1 MIFKKYI
8 IFGVKFHKKILL
20 LCKECDKIFSIS
32 LIEEGYVY
40 MKKVEPNFNF
50 IDMEHDVMKF
60 WEDEKCFQELLE
72 KNKNGKKFR
81 FLDGPITAN
90 NPMGI
95 HHAWGR
101 TLKDIYIRYKGMNGY
116 TSHYRNGFD
125 GQGLWIEVEV
135 EKELGFNDKKDI
147 EKYGLDKFTKKCL
160 ARVDH
165 FSKVITEQSKRLGQW
180 MDWDNS
186 YYTNTEENITSI
198 WYFLKKC
205 HEKGMIEQ
213 SFRPMPWCPRC
224 GTSLSEHEMAGSY
237 KQLVHKAVYFKLPL
251 IGTDS
256 KIVVWTTTP
265 WTLSS
270 NVALAVNP
278 ENDYVK
284 VKVKSDDKYLIMG
297 RNALSILG
305 DDKVEVV
312 DSFKGEKLVG
322 LKYETCFP
330 EFEAQKDI
338 DHRVVAWEDVS
349 SEDGTGVVH
358 IAPGCGAEDYEL
370 GKREGLPVVIP
381 IDDEGVIIDGFGFMI
396 GHNTKEVAALVF
408 DELEKRNKLYK
419 VEEHEHSYPV
429 CWRCKSEVVFKA
441 VREWHINSDKIRDK
455 LIEAA
460 RTVKWTPDFAG
471 KRMEDWLKN
480 MGNWAISRK
489 RFYGLPLPIYP
500 CEECGKITVV
510 GSREELKKLAVDPKK
525 VDELPDL
532 HRPWIDE
539 IEIVCPH
546 CGKHVKRIKE
556 VGDCWLDAGIV
567 AFSTLK
573 YFTDK
578 EYWKQYFPAEWVT
591 EMKEQIRLW
600 FYSLLFMSVVLED
613 RAPYESVLT
622 YSAVVKE
629 DGGKFSKSG
638 YMIKFDEAA
647 EEIGADPI
655 RYLYAGA
662 QVNNDVRFGFN
673 LGDESRRKLLNFW
686 NIYVFFNTYAIIDMP
701 NLKDYKLDMSK
712 LEKSDKWLLAR
723 LNKFI
728 AVARKEMDNYQVQN
742 LVREFE
748 ILVDDISNF
757 YVRVNRK
764 RFWKIGEDSDK
775 LQVYYLLYTAIK
787 KMTQIM
793 APIIPF
799 MTEEIWQNMV
809 RSFEPDEAKSV
820 HLSDY
825 PTTVAEY
832 EDEDILNEVEEIRK
846 IIALGLMLRNEKQL
860 KVRQPLNTMYVT
872 SQKNIEQS
880 LKDFENIIK
889 EELNIKKIELIKDE
903 SILNDEYLM
912 VNFKVAGK
920 LLKEKI
926 QNFKEKIEKLSEI
939 EMQELVAKFNDEKIA
954 EIEISE
960 YGKLPKD
967 VFIKAMRPKAH
978 IVVIKDSGYTIALDT
993 ILTEELI
1000 VEGMYRDLVR
1010 TLQVLRKEAGLKVE
1024 QRITL
1029 SLKTEGNLM
1038 KKVLETYL
1046 DKIIADT
1053 LTEKFVQTKIE
1064 NPDIEKEMEINGENI
1079 KVQIKGL

>member
-1 MIFKKYI
+1 
-8 IFGVKFHKKILL
+8 
-20 LCKECDKIFSIS
+20 
-32 LIEEGYVY
+32 

-50 IDMEHDVMKF
+50 IDMEHKIMNF
-60 WEDEKCFQELLE
+60 WEEEKCFQELLE
-72 KNKNGKKFR
+72 KNKDGKKFK

-101 TLKDIYIRYKGMNGY
+101 TIKDIYIRYKGMNGY

-135 EKELGFNDKKDI
+135 EKELGFKDKKDI

-160 ARVDH
+160 ERVDR
-165 FSKVITEQSKRLGQW
+165 FSKTITDQSKRLGQW

-198 WYFLKKC
+198 WHFLKKC

-237 KQLVHKAVYFKLPL
+237 RQMVHKAVYFKLPL
-251 IGTDS
+251 VGTDS

-278 ENDYVK
+278 EIDYVK
-284 VKVKSDDKYLIMG
+284 VKVKSDEKYLIMG
-297 RNALSILG
+297 KNALNMVG
-305 DDKVEVV
+305 DDKIEVV
-312 DSFKGEKLVG
+312 DSFKGDKLVG
-322 LKYETCFP
+322 LEYETCFP
-330 EFEAQKDI
+330 EMEKQKDI
-338 DHRVVAWEDVS
+338 DHKIVAWEEVS

-370 GKREGLPVVIP
+370 GKRENLSVVIP
-381 IDDEGVIIDGFGFMI
+381 IDDEGVIVNGFGFMT
-396 GHNTKEVAALVF
+396 GHNTKEVAELVF
-408 DELEKRNKLYK
+408 EELKKRDKLYMI
-419 VEEHEHSYPV
+419 EEHEHSYPV

-441 VREWHINSDKIRDK
+441 VREWQINSEKIRPQ

-460 RTVKWTPDFAG
+460 KTVKWTPDFAG
-471 KRMEDWLKN
+471 KRMEDWLRN

-500 CEECGKITVV
+500 CDECGEITVV

-532 HRPWIDE
+532 HRPWIDD

-546 CGKHVKRIKE
+546 CGKHVKRITE

-600 FYSLLFMSVVLED
+600 FYSLLFMSVVLEE

-622 YSAVVKE
+622 YNAVIKE
-629 DGGKFSKSG
+629 DGSKFSKSG
-638 YMIKFDEAA
+638 YLIKFDEAA
-647 EEIGADPI
+647 EKIGADPI
-655 RYLYAGA
+655 RYLYASA
-662 QVNNDVRFGFN
+662 QLNNDVRFGFN

-686 NIYVFFNTYAIIDMP
+686 NIYVFFNTYAILDMP
-701 NLKDYKLDMSK
+701 NLKDYKLNMSK

-723 LNKFI
+723 VNKFL
-728 AVARKEMDNYQVQN
+728 ATAKTLMDNYQAPD
-742 LVREFE
+742 LVKEFE
-748 ILVDDISNF
+748 VLVDDISNF

-764 RFWKIGEDSDK
+764 RFWKIGEDEDK

-787 KMTQIM
+787 KMTQVI

-825 PTTVAEY
+825 PTPVAEY
-832 EDEDILNEVEEIRK
+832 EDKEILKEVEEMRK
-846 IIALGLMLRNEKQL
+846 VIGLGLMLRNEKQL
-860 KVRQPLNTMYVT
+860 KVRQPLNKLYV
-872 SQKNIEQS
+872 SSEKDIENS
-880 LKDFENIIK
+880 INNFENIIK
-889 EELNIKKIELIKDE
+889 EELNIKHIELLKDE
-903 SILNDEYLM
+903 AVLNDEYLM
-912 VNFKVAGK
+912 VNFKVAGR

-926 QNFKEKIEKLSEI
+926 QSFKEKIEKLNDK
-939 EMQELVAKFNDEKIA
+939 EMQELVAKFNDESIK
-954 EIEISE
+954 EIEID
-960 YGKLPKD
+960 GFGTFGKD
-967 VFIKAMRPKAH
+967 VFIKDMKPKAH
-978 IVVIKDSGYTIALDT
+978 IVVIKEGDYTIALDT

-1010 TLQVLRKEAGLKVE
+1010 TLQVLRKDAGLKVE
-1024 QRITL
+1024 QRINLSVQTAGTL
-1029 SLKTEGNLM
+1029 ME
-1038 KKVLETYL
+1038 KVLANYVE
-1046 DKIIADT
+1046 KITADT
-1053 LTEKFVQTKIE
+1053 LTENFSRETIANAV
-1064 NPDIEKEMEINGENI
+1064 IEKEIEINGEKI
-1079 KVQIKGL
+1079 TVQIAEA

>member
-1 MIFKKYI
+1 
-8 IFGVKFHKKILL
+8 
-20 LCKECDKIFSIS
+20 
-32 LIEEGYVY
+32 

-50 IDMEHDVMKF
+50 IGMEHDVMKF

-160 ARVDH
+160 ARVEH

-186 YYTNTEENITSI
+186 YYTNTEENITAI

>member
-1 MIFKKYI
+1 
-8 IFGVKFHKKILL
+8 
-20 LCKECDKIFSIS
+20 
-32 LIEEGYVY
+32 

-50 IDMEHDVMKF
+50 IDMEHKIMNF
-60 WEDEKCFQELLE
+60 WEEEKCFQELLE
-72 KNKNGKKFR
+72 KNKDGKKFK

-101 TLKDIYIRYKGMNGY
+101 TIKDIYIRYKGMNGY

-135 EKELGFNDKKDI
+135 EKELGFKDKKDI

-160 ARVDH
+160 ERVDR
-165 FSKVITEQSKRLGQW
+165 FSKTITDQSKRLGQW

-186 YYTNTEENITSI
+186 YYTNTEENITAI
-198 WYFLKKC
+198 WHFLKKC

-237 KQLVHKAVYFKLPL
+237 KQMVHKAVYFKLPL
-251 IGTDS
+251 VGTDS

-278 ENDYVK
+278 EIDYVK
-284 VKVKSDDKYLIMG
+284 VKVKSDEKYLIMG
-297 RNALSILG
+297 RNALNMVG
-305 DDKVEVV
+305 DDKIEVV
-312 DSFKGEKLVG
+312 DSFKGDKLVG
-322 LKYETCFP
+322 LEYETCFP
-330 EFEAQKDI
+330 EMEKQKDI
-338 DHRVVAWEDVS
+338 DHKIVAWEDVS

-370 GKREGLPVVIP
+370 GKRENLAVVIP
-381 IDDEGVIIDGFGFMI
+381 IDDEGVIVDGFGFMT
-396 GHNTKEVAALVF
+396 GHNTKEVAELVF
-408 DELEKRNKLYK
+408 EELKQRNKLYM

-441 VREWHINSDKIRDK
+441 VREWQINSEKIRPQ

-460 RTVKWTPDFAG
+460 KTVKWTPDFAG
-471 KRMEDWLKN
+471 KRMEDWLRN

-500 CEECGKITVV
+500 CDECGEVTVV
-510 GSREELKKLAVDPKK
+510 GSREELKKLAVEPNK

-532 HRPWIDE
+532 HRPWIDD

-600 FYSLLFMSVVLED
+600 FYSLLFMSVVLEE

-622 YSAVVKE
+622 YNAVIKE
-629 DGGKFSKSG
+629 DGSKFSKSG

-647 EEIGADPI
+647 EKIGADPI
-655 RYLYAGA
+655 RYLYASA
-662 QVNNDVRFGFN
+662 QLNNDVRFGFN

-686 NIYVFFNTYAIIDMP
+686 NIYVFFNTYAILDMP

-723 LNKFI
+723 LNTFLK
-728 AVARKEMDNYQVQN
+728 VAKEKMDNYQAPD
-742 LVREFE
+742 LVKEFE

-764 RFWKIGEDSDK
+764 RFWKIGEDEDK

-787 KMTQIM
+787 KMTQVI

-809 RSFEPDEAKSV
+809 RSFEPNEAKSV

-825 PTTVAEY
+825 PTPVAEY
-832 EDEDILNEVEEIRK
+832 EDGEILKEVEEMRK
-846 IIALGLMLRNEKQL
+846 VIGLGLMLRNEKQL
-860 KVRQPLNTMYVT
+860 KVRQPLNKLYI
-872 SQKNIEQS
+872 SSEKDIENS
-880 LKDFENIIK
+880 INDFENIIK
-889 EELNIKKIELIKDE
+889 EELNIKNIELLKDE
-903 SILNDEYLM
+903 AVLNDEYLM
-912 VNFKVAGK
+912 VNFKVAGR

-926 QNFKEKIEKLSEI
+926 QSFKEKIEKLSDAEI
-939 EMQELVAKFNDEKIA
+939 QELVAKFNDESVT
-954 EIEISE
+954 EIEIDGFGTFE
-960 YGKLPKD
+960 KD
-967 VFIKAMRPKAH
+967 VFIKDMKPKAH
-978 IVVIKDSGYTIALDT
+978 IVVIKEGDYTIALDT
-993 ILTEELI
+993 ILTENLI

-1010 TLQVLRKEAGLKVE
+1010 TLQVLRKDAGLKVE
-1024 QRITL
+1024 QRINL
-1029 SLKTEGNLM
+1029 SVQTTGKLM
-1038 KKVLETYL
+1038 EKVLANYV
-1046 DKIIADT
+1046 DKITADT
-1053 LTEKFVQTKIE
+1053 LTENFSREAIA
-1064 NPDIEKEMEINGENI
+1064 NPVVEKEIEINGEKI
-1079 KVQIKGL
+1079 TVQIAEV

>member
-1 MIFKKYI
+1 
-8 IFGVKFHKKILL
+8 
-20 LCKECDKIFSIS
+20 
-32 LIEEGYVY
+32 

-50 IDMEHDVMKF
+50 IDMEHKIMNF
-60 WEDEKCFQELLE
+60 WEEEKCFQELLE
-72 KNKNGKKFR
+72 KNKNGKKFK

-101 TLKDIYIRYKGMNGY
+101 TIKDIYIRYKGMNGY

-135 EKELGFNDKKDI
+135 EKELGFKDKKDI

-160 ARVDH
+160 ERVDR
-165 FSKVITEQSKRLGQW
+165 FSRTITDQSKRLGQW

-186 YYTNTEENITSI
+186 YYTNTEENITAI
-198 WYFLKKC
+198 WHFLKKC

-237 KQLVHKAVYFKLPL
+237 KQMVHKAVYFKLPL
-251 IGTDS
+251 VGTDS

-278 ENDYVK
+278 EIDYVK

-297 RNALSILG
+297 RNALNMIG
-305 DDKVEVV
+305 DDKIEVV
-312 DSFKGEKLVG
+312 DSFKGDKLVG
-322 LKYETCFP
+322 LEYETCFP
-330 EFEAQKDI
+330 EMEKQKDI
-338 DHRVVAWEDVS
+338 DHKIVAWEEVS

-370 GKREGLPVVIP
+370 GKRENLAVVIP
-381 IDDEGVIIDGFGFMI
+381 IDDEGVIVDGFGFMT
-396 GHNTKEVAALVF
+396 GHNTKEVAELVF
-408 DELEKRNKLYK
+408 AELEKRNKLYK

-441 VREWHINSDKIRDK
+441 VREWQINSEKIRPQ

-460 RTVKWTPDFAG
+460 KTVKWTPDFAG
-471 KRMEDWLKN
+471 KRMEDWLRN

-500 CEECGKITVV
+500 CDDCGEITVV

-532 HRPWIDE
+532 HRPWIDD
-539 IEIVCPH
+539 IEIICPH
-546 CGKHVKRIKE
+546 CGKHVKRITE

-600 FYSLLFMSVVLED
+600 FYSLLFMSVVLEE

-622 YSAVVKE
+622 YNAVIKE
-629 DGGKFSKSG
+629 DGSKFSKSG

-647 EEIGADPI
+647 EKIGADPI
-655 RYLYAGA
+655 RYLYASA
-662 QVNNDVRFGFN
+662 QLNNDVRFGFN

-686 NIYVFFNTYAIIDMP
+686 NIYVFFNTYAILDMP
-701 NLKDYKLDMSK
+701 NLKDYKLNMSK

-723 LNKFI
+723 LNKFL
-728 AVARKEMDNYQVQN
+728 ATAKTLMDNYQAPD
-742 LVREFE
+742 LVKEFE
-748 ILVDDISNF
+748 VLVDDISNF

-764 RFWKIGEDSDK
+764 RFWKIGEDEDK

-787 KMTQIM
+787 KMTQVI

-809 RSFEPDEAKSV
+809 RSFEPNEAKSV

-825 PTTVAEY
+825 PTPVAEY
-832 EDEDILNEVEEIRK
+832 EDEEILKEVEEMRK
-846 IIALGLMLRNEKQL
+846 VIGLGLMLRNEKQL
-860 KVRQPLNTMYVT
+860 KVRQPLNKLYI
-872 SQKNIEQS
+872 SSEKDIENS
-880 LKDFENIIK
+880 IKDFENIIK
-889 EELNIKKIELIKDE
+889 EELNIKNIEILKDE
-903 SILNDEYLM
+903 AVLNDEYLM
-912 VNFKVAGK
+912 VNFKVAGR

-926 QNFKEKIEKLSEI
+926 QSFKEKIENLSDK
-939 EMQELVAKFNDEKIA
+939 EMQELVAKFNDDSVTEIA
-954 EIEISE
+954 IDGFGTFE
-960 YGKLPKD
+960 KD
-967 VFIKAMRPKAH
+967 VFIKDMKPKAH
-978 IVVIKDSGYTIALDT
+978 IVVIKEGDYCIALDT
-993 ILTEELI
+993 ILTEDLI

-1010 TLQVLRKEAGLKVE
+1010 TLQVLRKDAGLKVE
-1024 QRITL
+1024 QRINLSVQTTGTL
-1029 SLKTEGNLM
+1029 ME
-1038 KKVLETYL
+1038 KVLANYV
-1046 DKIIADT
+1046 DKITADT
-1053 LTEKFVQTKIE
+1053 LTENFSREAIA
-1064 NPDIEKEMEINGENI
+1064 NPVIEKEIEINGEKI
-1079 KVQIKGL
+1079 TVQIAEV

>member
-1 MIFKKYI
+1 
-8 IFGVKFHKKILL
+8 
-20 LCKECDKIFSIS
+20 
-32 LIEEGYVY
+32 

-50 IDMEHDVMKF
+50 IGMEHDVMKF

-381 IDDEGVIIDGFGFMI
+381 IDDEGVIIDGFGFMT

-889 EELNIKKIELIKDE
+889 EELNIKKIEVIKDE

-1029 SLKTEGNLM
+1029 SLQTEGNLM

-1064 NPDIEKEMEINGENI
+1064 NPDIEKEIEINDENI

>member
-1 MIFKKYI
+1 
-8 IFGVKFHKKILL
+8 
-20 LCKECDKIFSIS
+20 
-32 LIEEGYVY
+32 

-50 IDMEHDVMKF
+50 IDMEHKIMNF
-60 WEDEKCFQELLE
+60 WEKEKCFQELLE
-72 KNKNGKKFR
+72 KNKDGKKFK

-101 TLKDIYIRYKGMNGY
+101 TIKDIYIRYKGMNGY

-135 EKELGFNDKKDI
+135 EKELGFKDKKDI

-160 ARVDH
+160 ERVDR
-165 FSKVITEQSKRLGQW
+165 FSKTITDQSKRLGQW

-198 WYFLKKC
+198 WHFLKKC

-237 KQLVHKAVYFKLPL
+237 KQMVHKAVYFKLPL

-278 ENDYVK
+278 EIDYVK
-284 VKVKSDDKYLIMG
+284 VKVKSDEKYLIMG
-297 RNALSILG
+297 KNALNMVR
-305 DDKVEVV
+305 DDKIEVV
-312 DSFKGEKLVG
+312 DSFKGDKLVG
-322 LKYETCFP
+322 LEYETCFP
-330 EFEAQKDI
+330 EMEKQKDI
-338 DHRVVAWEDVS
+338 DHKIVAWEEVS

-370 GKREGLPVVIP
+370 GKRENLSVVIP
-381 IDDEGVIIDGFGFMI
+381 IDDEGVIVNGFGFMT
-396 GHNTKEVAALVF
+396 GHNTKEVAELVF
-408 DELEKRNKLYK
+408 EELKKRDKLYMI
-419 VEEHEHSYPV
+419 EEHEHSYPV

-441 VREWHINSDKIRDK
+441 VREWQINSEKIRPQ

-460 RTVKWTPDFAG
+460 KTVKWTPDFAG
-471 KRMEDWLKN
+471 KRMEDWLRN

-500 CEECGKITVV
+500 CDECGEITVV
-510 GSREELKKLAVDPKK
+510 GSREELKKLAVDTKK

-532 HRPWIDE
+532 PRPWIDD

-546 CGKHVKRIKE
+546 CGKHVKRITE

-600 FYSLLFMSVVLED
+600 FYSLLFMSVVLEE

-622 YSAVVKE
+622 YNAVIKE
-629 DGGKFSKSG
+629 DGSKFSKSG

-647 EEIGADPI
+647 EKIGADPI
-655 RYLYAGA
+655 RYLYASA
-662 QVNNDVRFGFN
+662 QLNNDVRFGFN

-686 NIYVFFNTYAIIDMP
+686 NIYVFFNTYAILDMP
-701 NLKDYKLDMSK
+701 NLKDYKLNMSK

-723 LNKFI
+723 VNKFL
-728 AVARKEMDNYQVQN
+728 ATAKTLMDNYQAPD
-742 LVREFE
+742 LVKEFE
-748 ILVDDISNF
+748 VLVDDISNF

-764 RFWKIGEDSDK
+764 RFWKIGEDEDK

-787 KMTQIM
+787 KMTQVI

-825 PTTVAEY
+825 PTPVAEY
-832 EDEDILNEVEEIRK
+832 EDKEILKEVEEMRK
-846 IIALGLMLRNEKQL
+846 VIGLGLMLRNEKQL
-860 KVRQPLNTMYVT
+860 KVRQPLNKLYI
-872 SQKNIEQS
+872 SSEKDIENS
-880 LKDFENIIK
+880 INNFENIIK
-889 EELNIKKIELIKDE
+889 EELNIKNIELLKDE
-903 SILNDEYLM
+903 AVLNDEYLM
-912 VNFKVAGK
+912 VNFKVAGR

-926 QNFKEKIEKLSEI
+926 QSFKEKIEKLTDK
-939 EMQELVAKFNDEKIA
+939 EMQELVAKFNDESIK
-954 EIEISE
+954 EIEIDGFGTFE
-960 YGKLPKD
+960 KD
-967 VFIKAMRPKAH
+967 VFIKDMKPKAH
-978 IVVIKDSGYTIALDT
+978 IVVIKEGDYTIALDT

-1010 TLQVLRKEAGLKVE
+1010 TLQVLRKDAGLKVE
-1024 QRITL
+1024 QRINLSVQTAGTL
-1029 SLKTEGNLM
+1029 ME
-1038 KKVLETYL
+1038 KVLANYVE
-1046 DKIIADT
+1046 KITADT
-1053 LTEKFVQTKIE
+1053 LTENFSRESIE
-1064 NPDIEKEMEINGENI
+1064 NAVIEKEIEINGEKI
-1079 KVQIKGL
+1079 TIQIAEV

>member
-1 MIFKKYI
+1 
-8 IFGVKFHKKILL
+8 
-20 LCKECDKIFSIS
+20 
-32 LIEEGYVY
+32 

-50 IDMEHDVMKF
+50 IDMEHKIMNF
-60 WEDEKCFQELLE
+60 WEEEKCFQELLE
-72 KNKNGKKFR
+72 KNKDGKKFK

-101 TLKDIYIRYKGMNGY
+101 TIKDIYIRYKGMNGY

-135 EKELGFNDKKDI
+135 EKELGFKDKKDI

-160 ARVDH
+160 ERVDR
-165 FSKVITEQSKRLGQW
+165 FSKTITDQSKRLGQW

-186 YYTNTEENITSI
+186 YYTNTEENITAI
-198 WYFLKKC
+198 WHFLKKC

-237 KQLVHKAVYFKLPL
+237 KQMVHKAVYFKLPL
-251 IGTDS
+251 VGTDS

-278 ENDYVK
+278 EIDYVK
-284 VKVKSDDKYLIMG
+284 VKVKSDEKYLIMG
-297 RNALSILG
+297 RNALNMVG
-305 DDKVEVV
+305 DDKIEVV
-312 DSFKGEKLVG
+312 DSFKGDKLVG
-322 LKYETCFP
+322 LEYETCFP
-330 EFEAQKDI
+330 EMEKQKDI
-338 DHRVVAWEDVS
+338 DHKIVAWEDVS

-370 GKREGLPVVIP
+370 GKRENLAVVIP
-381 IDDEGVIIDGFGFMI
+381 IDDEGVIVDGFGFMT
-396 GHNTKEVAALVF
+396 GHNTKEVAELVF
-408 DELEKRNKLYK
+408 EELKKRDKLYMI
-419 VEEHEHSYPV
+419 EEHEHSYPV

-441 VREWHINSDKIRDK
+441 VREWQINSEKIRPQ

-460 RTVKWTPDFAG
+460 KTVKWTPDFAG
-471 KRMEDWLKN
+471 KRMEDWLRN

-500 CEECGKITVV
+500 CDECGKVTVV
-510 GSREELKKLAVDPKK
+510 GSREELKKLAVEPNK

-532 HRPWIDE
+532 HRPWIDD

-600 FYSLLFMSVVLED
+600 FYSLLFMSVVLEE

-622 YSAVVKE
+622 YNAVIKE
-629 DGGKFSKSG
+629 DGSKFSKSG

-647 EEIGADPI
+647 EKIGADPI
-655 RYLYAGA
+655 RYLYASA
-662 QVNNDVRFGFN
+662 QLNNDVRFGFN

-686 NIYVFFNTYAIIDMP
+686 NIYVFFNTYAILDMP

-723 LNKFI
+723 LNTFLK
-728 AVARKEMDNYQVQN
+728 VAKEKMDNYQAPD
-742 LVREFE
+742 LVKEFE

-764 RFWKIGEDSDK
+764 RFWKIGEDEDK

-787 KMTQIM
+787 KMTQVI

-809 RSFEPDEAKSV
+809 RSFEPNEAKSV

-825 PTTVAEY
+825 PTPVAEY
-832 EDEDILNEVEEIRK
+832 EDGEILKEVEEMRK
-846 IIALGLMLRNEKQL
+846 VIGLGLMLRNEKQL
-860 KVRQPLNTMYVT
+860 KVRQPLNKLYI
-872 SQKNIEQS
+872 SSEKDIENS
-880 LKDFENIIK
+880 INDFENIIK
-889 EELNIKKIELIKDE
+889 EELNIKNIELLKDE
-903 SILNDEYLM
+903 AVLNDEYLM
-912 VNFKVAGK
+912 VNFKVAGR

-926 QNFKEKIEKLSEI
+926 QSFKEKIEKLSDAEI
-939 EMQELVAKFNDEKIA
+939 QELVAKFNDESVT
-954 EIEISE
+954 EIEIDGFGTFE
-960 YGKLPKD
+960 KD
-967 VFIKAMRPKAH
+967 VFIKDMKPKAH
-978 IVVIKDSGYTIALDT
+978 IVVIKEGDYTIALDT
-993 ILTEELI
+993 ILTENLI

-1010 TLQVLRKEAGLKVE
+1010 TLQVLRKDAGLKVE
-1024 QRITL
+1024 QRINL
-1029 SLKTEGNLM
+1029 SVQTTGKLM
-1038 KKVLETYL
+1038 EKVLENYVE
-1046 DKIIADT
+1046 KITADT
-1053 LTEKFVQTKIE
+1053 LTENFSREAIA
-1064 NPDIEKEMEINGENI
+1064 NPVIEKEIEINGEKI
-1079 KVQIKGL
+1079 TVQIAEV

>member
-1 MIFKKYI
+1 
-8 IFGVKFHKKILL
+8 
-20 LCKECDKIFSIS
+20 
-32 LIEEGYVY
+32 
-40 MKKVEPNFNF
+40 MKKVNSDFNF
-50 IDMEHDVMKF
+50 IDMEHNVMNF
-60 WEDEKCFQELLE
+60 WEEEKCFDKLRE
-72 KNKNGKKFR
+72 KNKNGKKFK

-101 TLKDIYIRYKGMNGY
+101 TLKDIYLRYKGMNGY

-135 EKELGFNDKKDI
+135 EKELGFKDKKDI
-147 EKYGLDKFTKKCL
+147 EKYGLDKFTKKCME
-160 ARVDH
+160 RVTK
-165 FSKVITEQSKRLGQW
+165 FSNTITNQSKRLGQW

-186 YYTNTEENITSI
+186 YYTNTEENIVAN

-205 HEKGMIEQ
+205 HEKGMIKQ

-237 KQLVHKAVYFKLPL
+237 KQMVHKAVFFKLPL
-251 IGTDS
+251 VGTDS

-278 ENDYVK
+278 EIDYVK
-284 VKVKSDDKYLIMG
+284 VKVKSDDKFLIMG
-297 RNALSILG
+297 KNGLKILG
-305 DDKVEVV
+305 DDKIEVI
-312 DSFKGEKLVG
+312 DSFKGDKLVG
-322 LKYETCFP
+322 LEYETCFP
-330 EFEAQKDI
+330 EFENQKNI
-338 DHRVVAWEDVS
+338 NHRVVAWEDVS

-370 GKREGLPVVIP
+370 GKREGLDIVIP
-381 IDDEGVIIDGFGFMI
+381 VDDSGVILEGFGFMT
-396 GHNTKEVAALVF
+396 GKNTKEVADYVF
-408 DELEKRNKLYK
+408 EELKKRDKLYK

-429 CWRCKSEVVFKA
+429 CWRCKTDVIFKA
-441 VREWHINSDKIRDK
+441 VREWNIDSDMIRDQ

-460 RTVKWTPDFAG
+460 RKVKWIPDFAG

-480 MGNWAISRK
+480 MDNWAISRK

-500 CEECGKITVV
+500 CDECNEVTVI
-510 GSREELKKLAVDPKK
+510 GSREELRKLATNPKA

-532 HRPWIDE
+532 HRPWIDD
-539 IEIVCPH
+539 IEIKCPH
-546 CGKHVKRIKE
+546 CGKPVKRIKD

-600 FYSLLFMSVVLED
+600 FYSLLFMSVVLEGK
-613 RAPYESVLT
+613 APYESVQT
-622 YSAVVKE
+622 YSAVVQE
-629 DGGKFSKSG
+629 DGSKFSKSG

-647 EEIGADPI
+647 EKIGADPI

-662 QVNNDVRFGFN
+662 QSNNDVRFGFN

-686 NIYVFFNTYAIIDMP
+686 NIYVFFNTYAILDMP

-712 LEKSDKWLLAR
+712 LDESDKWLLAR
-723 LNKFI
+723 LNTFLEEAKK
-728 AVARKEMDNYQVQN
+728 AMDNYQVPN
-742 LVREFE
+742 LIKEFE

-787 KMTQIM
+787 TMTKAI
-793 APIIPF
+793 APVIPF

-809 RSFEPDEAKSV
+809 RSFEPDEEISV
-820 HLSDY
+820 HLTKY
-825 PTTVAEY
+825 PEPIKEY
-832 EDEDILNEVEEIRK
+832 NNENVLEEVNEVRK

-860 KVRQPLNTMYVT
+860 KVRQPLKTMYVT
-872 SQKNIEQS
+872 SN
-880 LKDFENIIK
+880 KDIKKYLANLENIIK
-889 EELNIKKIELIKDE
+889 EELNIKQIEFIEDE
-903 SILNDEYLM
+903 TILNDEYLM
-912 VNFKVAGK
+912 VNFKVAGR

-926 QNFKEKIEKLSEI
+926 QDFKATIESLDEDTMKKLVE
-939 EMQELVAKFNDEKIA
+939 KFNNDDIK
-954 EIEISE
+954 EIEIE
-960 YGKLPKD
+960 GFGKFEKN
-967 VFIKAMRPKAH
+967 VFIKNRKPKSH
-978 IVVIKDSGYTIALDT
+978 IVVIKENNYTVALDT
-993 ILTEELI
+993 NLNEELI

-1010 TLQVLRKEAGLKVE
+1010 TLQVLRKDAGLKVE
-1024 QRITL
+1024 QRIKL
-1029 SLKTEGNLM
+1029 SIQSQGKLM
-1038 KKVLETYL
+1038 EKVLDVYL
-1046 DKIIADT
+1046 QKIIQDT
-1053 LTEKFVQTKIE
+1053 LTDEFSKESLKEKI
-1064 NPDIEKEMEINGENI
+1064 ISKEVEINGE
-1079 KVQIKGL
+1079 KVLMEIGTK

>member
-1 MIFKKYI
+1 
-8 IFGVKFHKKILL
+8 
-20 LCKECDKIFSIS
+20 
-32 LIEEGYVY
+32 

-50 IDMEHDVMKF
+50 IDMEHKIMNF
-60 WEDEKCFQELLE
+60 WEEEKCFQELLE
-72 KNKNGKKFR
+72 KNKDGKKFK

-101 TLKDIYIRYKGMNGY
+101 TIKDIYIRYKGMNGY

-135 EKELGFNDKKDI
+135 EKELGFKDKKDI

-160 ARVDH
+160 ERVDR
-165 FSKVITEQSKRLGQW
+165 FSKTITDQSKRLGQW

-198 WYFLKKC
+198 WHFLKKC

-237 KQLVHKAVYFKLPL
+237 KQMVHKAVYFKLPL
-251 IGTDS
+251 VGTDS

-278 ENDYVK
+278 EIDYVK
-284 VKVKSDDKYLIMG
+284 VKVKSDEKYLIMG
-297 RNALSILG
+297 KNALNMVG
-305 DDKVEVV
+305 DDKIEVV
-312 DSFKGEKLVG
+312 DSFKGDKLVG
-322 LKYETCFP
+322 LEYETCFP
-330 EFEAQKDI
+330 EMEKQKDI
-338 DHRVVAWEDVS
+338 DHKIVAWEEVS

-370 GKREGLPVVIP
+370 GKRENLSVVIP
-381 IDDEGVIIDGFGFMI
+381 IDDEGVIVNGFGFMT
-396 GHNTKEVAALVF
+396 GHNTKEVAELVF
-408 DELEKRNKLYK
+408 EELKKRDKLYMI
-419 VEEHEHSYPV
+419 EEHEHSYPV

-441 VREWHINSDKIRDK
+441 VREWQINSEKIRPQ

-460 RTVKWTPDFAG
+460 KTVKWTPDFAG
-471 KRMEDWLKN
+471 KRMEDWLRN

-500 CEECGKITVV
+500 CDECGEITVV
-510 GSREELKKLAVDPKK
+510 GSREELKKLAVDSKK

-532 HRPWIDE
+532 HRPWIDD

-546 CGKHVKRIKE
+546 CGKHVKRITE

-600 FYSLLFMSVVLED
+600 FYSLLFMSVVLEE

-622 YSAVVKE
+622 YNAVIKE
-629 DGGKFSKSG
+629 DGSKFSKSG

-647 EEIGADPI
+647 EKIGADPI
-655 RYLYAGA
+655 RYLYASA
-662 QVNNDVRFGFN
+662 QLNNDVRFGFN

-686 NIYVFFNTYAIIDMP
+686 NIYVFFNTYAILDMP
-701 NLKDYKLDMSK
+701 NLKDYKLNMSK

-723 LNKFI
+723 VNKFL
-728 AVARKEMDNYQVQN
+728 ATAKTLMDNYQAPD
-742 LVREFE
+742 LVKEFE
-748 ILVDDISNF
+748 VLVDDISNF

-764 RFWKIGEDSDK
+764 RFWKIGEDEDK

-787 KMTQIM
+787 KMTQVI

-825 PTTVAEY
+825 PTPVAEY
-832 EDEDILNEVEEIRK
+832 EDKEILKEVEEMRK
-846 IIALGLMLRNEKQL
+846 VIGLGLMLRNEKQL
-860 KVRQPLNTMYVT
+860 KVRQPLNKLYV
-872 SQKNIEQS
+872 SSEKDIENS
-880 LKDFENIIK
+880 INNFENIIK
-889 EELNIKKIELIKDE
+889 EELNIKHIELLKDE
-903 SILNDEYLM
+903 AVLNDEYLM
-912 VNFKVAGK
+912 VNFKVAGR

-926 QNFKEKIEKLSEI
+926 QSFKEKIEKLNDK
-939 EMQELVAKFNDEKIA
+939 EMQELVAKFNDESIK
-954 EIEISE
+954 EIEID
-960 YGKLPKD
+960 GFGTFGKD
-967 VFIKAMRPKAH
+967 VFIKDMKPKAH
-978 IVVIKDSGYTIALDT
+978 IVVIKEGDYTIALDT

-1010 TLQVLRKEAGLKVE
+1010 TLQVLRKDAGLKVE
-1024 QRITL
+1024 QRINLSVQTAGTL
-1029 SLKTEGNLM
+1029 ME
-1038 KKVLETYL
+1038 KVLANYVE
-1046 DKIIADT
+1046 KITADT
-1053 LTEKFVQTKIE
+1053 LTENFSRETIE
-1064 NPDIEKEMEINGENI
+1064 NAVIEKEIEINGEKI
-1079 KVQIKGL
+1079 TIQIAEV

>member
-1 MIFKKYI
+1 
-8 IFGVKFHKKILL
+8 
-20 LCKECDKIFSIS
+20 
-32 LIEEGYVY
+32 

-50 IDMEHDVMKF
+50 IEMEHKVMDF
-60 WEDEKCFQELLE
+60 WEKEKCFDKLLE
-72 KNKNGKKFR
+72 KNKNGKKFK

-101 TLKDIYIRYKGMNGY
+101 TLKDIYLRYKGMNGY

-135 EKELGFNDKKDI
+135 EKELGFKDKKDI
-147 EKYGLDKFTKKCL
+147 ENYGLDKFTRKCMD
-160 ARVDH
+160 RVDH
-165 FSKVITEQSKRLGQW
+165 FSKTITEQSKRLGQW

-205 HEKGMIEQ
+205 HEKGMIKQ

-237 KQLVHKAVYFKLPL
+237 KQMVHKAVFFKLP
-251 IGTDS
+251 IVDSDS

-278 ENDYVK
+278 EIDYVK

-297 RNALSILG
+297 KNGLRILG
-305 DDKVEVV
+305 DDKIEVV
-312 DSFKGEKLVG
+312 ESFKGEKLVG

-330 EFEAQKDI
+330 EMEKQKTI
-338 DHRVVAWEDVS
+338 DHKIVAWEEVS
-349 SEDGTGVVH
+349 SDDGTGVVH

-370 GKREGLPVVIP
+370 GKRENLDVVIP
-381 IDDEGVIIDGFGFMI
+381 VDDNGVILEGFGFMT
-396 GHNTKEVAALVF
+396 GYNTKEVAEHVF
-408 DELEKRNKLYK
+408 EELKKRNKLYMI
-419 VEEHEHSYPV
+419 EEHEHSYPV
-429 CWRCKSEVVFKA
+429 CWRCKTDVIFKA
-441 VREWHINSDKIRDK
+441 VPEWYIDSDMIRPK
-455 LIEAA
+455 LIKAA
-460 RTVKWTPDFAG
+460 REVKWTPEFAG
-471 KRMEDWLKN
+471 KRMEDWLNN

-500 CEECGKITVV
+500 CKECEQVTVV
-510 GSREELKKLAVDPKK
+510 GSRKELKELAVKPEL

-539 IEIVCPH
+539 IEIKCPH
-546 CGKHVKRIKE
+546 CGKNVKRIKD
-556 VGDCWLDAGIV
+556 VGDCWLDAGIMP
-567 AFSTLK
+567 FSTMK

-613 RAPYESVLT
+613 KAPYESVLT

-647 EEIGADPI
+647 EKIGADPI

-662 QVNNDVRFGFN
+662 PVNNDVRFGFN

-686 NIYVFFNTYAIIDMP
+686 NIYVFFNTYAILDMP
-701 NLKDYKLDMSK
+701 NLKDYKLDLEK

-723 LNKFI
+723 LNTFLRYATK
-728 AVARKEMDNYQVQN
+728 AMDEYQVQN
-742 LVREFE
+742 VIKEFE
-748 ILVDDISNF
+748 KLVDEISNF

-787 KMTQIM
+787 IMTKVM

-799 MTEEIWQNMV
+799 MSEEIWQNMV
-809 RSFEPDEAKSV
+809 RSFEPNEAISV
-820 HLSDY
+820 HLSEY
-825 PTTVAEY
+825 PKPNEEY
-832 EDEDILNEVEEIRK
+832 DNDEIITEVDEIRK
-846 IIALGLMLRNEKQL
+846 VIALGLMLRNEKQL
-860 KVRQPLNTMYVT
+860 KVRQPLSTMYV
-872 SQKNIEQS
+872 SSEKDIENS
-880 LKDFENIIK
+880 LKDFDNIIK
-889 EELNIKKIELIKDE
+889 DELNIKEIDFTKDE
-903 SILNDEYLM
+903 TILNDEYLM

-926 QNFKEKIEKLSEI
+926 QSFK
-939 EMQELVAKFNDEKIA
+939 A
-954 EIEISE
+954 EIENLDEETMQKLVKDFNNAENAELEINGF
-960 YGKLPKD
+960 GKLEKD
-967 VFIKAMRPKAH
+967 VFVKAMKPKSH
-978 IVVIKDSGYTIALDT
+978 IVVINDNGYTVALNT
-993 ILTEELI
+993 RLNEELI

-1010 TLQVLRKEAGLKVE
+1010 TIQVMRKEAGLEVE
-1024 QRITL
+1024 QRIVL
-1029 SLKTEGNLM
+1029 SIVSNGKLM
-1038 KKVLETYL
+1038 QKVINSYI
-1046 DKIIADT
+1046 DKIVADT
-1053 LTEKFVQTKIE
+1053 LTSEFKNEKISDEIISKNI
-1064 NPDIEKEMEINGENI
+1064 EINKENVEI
-1079 KVQIKGL
+1079 QLKRI

>member
-1 MIFKKYI
+1 
-8 IFGVKFHKKILL
+8 
-20 LCKECDKIFSIS
+20 
-32 LIEEGYVY
+32 

-50 IDMEHDVMKF
+50 IDMEHKIMNF
-60 WEDEKCFQELLE
+60 WEEEKCFQELLE
-72 KNKNGKKFR
+72 KNKDGKKFK

-101 TLKDIYIRYKGMNGY
+101 TIKDIYIRYKGMNGY

-160 ARVDH
+160 ERVDR
-165 FSKVITEQSKRLGQW
+165 FSKTITEQSKRLGQW

-186 YYTNTEENITSI
+186 YYTNTEENITAI
-198 WYFLKKC
+198 WHFLKKC

-237 KQLVHKAVYFKLPL
+237 KQMVHKAVYFKLPL
-251 IGTDS
+251 VGTDS

-278 ENDYVK
+278 EIDYVK
-284 VKVKSDDKYLIMG
+284 VKVKSDEKYLIMG
-297 RNALSILG
+297 RNALNMVG

-312 DSFKGEKLVG
+312 DSFKGDKLVG

-330 EFEAQKDI
+330 EMEKQKDI
-338 DHRVVAWEDVS
+338 DHKIVAWEDVS

-370 GKREGLPVVIP
+370 GKRENLAVVIP
-381 IDDEGVIIDGFGFMI
+381 IDDEGVIVDGFGFMT
-396 GHNTKEVAALVF
+396 GHNTKEVAELVF
-408 DELEKRNKLYK
+408 AELKKRDKLYMI
-419 VEEHEHSYPV
+419 EEHEHSYPV

-441 VREWHINSDKIRDK
+441 VREWQINSEKIRPQ
-455 LIEAA
+455 LIDAA

-471 KRMEDWLKN
+471 KRMEDWLRN

-500 CEECGKITVV
+500 CDECGEVTVV
-510 GSREELKKLAVDPKK
+510 GSREELKKLAVEPNK

-532 HRPWIDE
+532 HRPWIDD

-567 AFSTLK
+567 SFSTLK

-600 FYSLLFMSVVLED
+600 FYSLLFMSVVLEE

-622 YSAVVKE
+622 YNAVIKE
-629 DGGKFSKSG
+629 DGSKFSKSG

-647 EEIGADPI
+647 EKIGADPI
-655 RYLYAGA
+655 RYLYASA
-662 QVNNDVRFGFN
+662 QLNNDVRFGFN

-686 NIYVFFNTYAIIDMP
+686 NIYVFFNTYAILDMP
-701 NLKDYKLDMSK
+701 NLKDYKLNISK
-712 LEKSDKWLLAR
+712 LQKSDKWLLAR
-723 LNKFI
+723 LNTFLK
-728 AVARKEMDNYQVQN
+728 VAKEKMDNYQAPD
-742 LVREFE
+742 LVKEFE

-764 RFWKIGEDSDK
+764 RFWKIGEDEDK

-787 KMTQIM
+787 KMTQVI

-809 RSFEPDEAKSV
+809 RSFEPNEAKSV
-820 HLSDY
+820 HLSNY
-825 PTTVAEY
+825 PTPVAEY
-832 EDEDILNEVEEIRK
+832 EDEEILKEVEEMRK
-846 IIALGLMLRNEKQL
+846 VIGLGLMLRNEKQL
-860 KVRQPLNTMYVT
+860 KVRQPLNKLYI
-872 SQKNIEQS
+872 SSEKDIENS
-880 LKDFENIIK
+880 INDFENIIK
-889 EELNIKKIELIKDE
+889 EELNIKNIELLKDE
-903 SILNDEYLM
+903 AVLNDEYLM
-912 VNFKVAGK
+912 VNFKVAGR

-926 QNFKEKIEKLSEI
+926 QSFKEKIEKLSDK
-939 EMQELVAKFNDEKIA
+939 EMQELVVKFNDESVT
-954 EIEISE
+954 EIEVDGFGTFE
-960 YGKLPKD
+960 KD
-967 VFIKAMRPKAH
+967 VFIKDMKPKAH
-978 IVVIKDSGYTIALDT
+978 IVVIKEGDYTIALDT
-993 ILTEELI
+993 ILTEDLI

-1010 TLQVLRKEAGLKVE
+1010 TLQVLRKDAGLKVE
-1024 QRITL
+1024 QRINL
-1029 SLKTEGNLM
+1029 SVQTTGKLM
-1038 KKVLETYL
+1038 EKVLANYI
-1046 DKIIADT
+1046 DKITADT
-1053 LTEKFVQTKIE
+1053 LTENFSRETIS
-1064 NPDIEKEMEINGENI
+1064 NPVIKKEIEINGEKI
-1079 KVQIKGL
+1079 TVQIAEV

>member
-50 IDMEHDVMKF
+50 IGMEHDVMKF

-186 YYTNTEENITSI
+186 YYTNTEENITAI

-381 IDDEGVIIDGFGFMI
+381 IDDEGVIIDGFGFMT
-396 GHNTKEVAALVF
+396 GHNTKEVVALVF

-500 CEECGKITVV
+500 CEECGNITVV
-510 GSREELKKLAVDPKK
+510 GSREELKKLAVEPKK

-728 AVARKEMDNYQVQN
+728 AAARKEMDNYQVQN
-742 LVREFE
+742 LVKEFE

-1029 SLKTEGNLM
+1029 SLQTEGNLM

-1064 NPDIEKEMEINGENI
+1064 NPDIEKEIEINDENI

>member
-1 MIFKKYI
+1 
-8 IFGVKFHKKILL
+8 
-20 LCKECDKIFSIS
+20 
-32 LIEEGYVY
+32 

-50 IDMEHDVMKF
+50 IEMEHKVMDF
-60 WEDEKCFQELLE
+60 WEKEKCFDKLLE
-72 KNKNGKKFR
+72 KNRNGKKFK

-101 TLKDIYIRYKGMNGY
+101 TLKDIYLRYKGMNGY

-135 EKELGFNDKKDI
+135 EKELGFKDKKDI
-147 EKYGLDKFTKKCL
+147 ENYGLDKFTRKCMD
-160 ARVDH
+160 RVDH
-165 FSKVITEQSKRLGQW
+165 FSKTITEQSKRLGQW

-205 HEKGMIEQ
+205 HEKGMIKQ

-237 KQLVHKAVYFKLPL
+237 KQMVHKAVFFKLP
-251 IGTDS
+251 IVDSDS

-278 ENDYVK
+278 EIDYVK

-297 RNALSILG
+297 KNGLRILG
-305 DDKVEVV
+305 DDKIEVV
-312 DSFKGEKLVG
+312 ESFKGEKLVG

-330 EFEAQKDI
+330 EMEKQKTI
-338 DHRVVAWEDVS
+338 DHKIVAWEEVS
-349 SEDGTGVVH
+349 SDDGTGVVH

-370 GKREGLPVVIP
+370 GKRENLDVVIP
-381 IDDEGVIIDGFGFMI
+381 VDDNGVILEGFGFMT
-396 GHNTKEVAALVF
+396 GYNTKEVAEHVF
-408 DELEKRNKLYK
+408 EELKKRNKLYMI
-419 VEEHEHSYPV
+419 EEHEHSYPV
-429 CWRCKSEVVFKA
+429 CWRCKTDVIFKA
-441 VREWHINSDKIRDK
+441 VPEWYIDSDMIRPK
-455 LIEAA
+455 LIKAA
-460 RTVKWTPDFAG
+460 REVKWTPEFAG
-471 KRMEDWLKN
+471 KRMEDWLNN

-500 CEECGKITVV
+500 CKECEHVTVV
-510 GSREELKKLAVDPKK
+510 GSRKELKELAVKPEL

-539 IEIVCPH
+539 IEIKCPH
-546 CGKHVKRIKE
+546 CGKNVKRIKD
-556 VGDCWLDAGIV
+556 VGDCWLDAGIMP
-567 AFSTLK
+567 FSTMK

-613 RAPYESVLT
+613 KAPYESVLT

-647 EEIGADPI
+647 EKIGADPI

-662 QVNNDVRFGFN
+662 PVNNDVRFGFN

-686 NIYVFFNTYAIIDMP
+686 NIYVFFNTYAILDMP
-701 NLKDYKLDMSK
+701 NLKDYKLDLEK

-723 LNKFI
+723 LNTFLRYATK
-728 AVARKEMDNYQVQN
+728 AMDEYQVQN
-742 LVREFE
+742 VIKEFE
-748 ILVDDISNF
+748 KLVDEISNF

-787 KMTQIM
+787 IMTKVM

-799 MTEEIWQNMV
+799 MSEEIWQNMV
-809 RSFEPDEAKSV
+809 RSFEPNEAISV
-820 HLSDY
+820 HLSEY
-825 PTTVAEY
+825 PKPNEEY
-832 EDEDILNEVEEIRK
+832 DNDEIITEVDEIRK
-846 IIALGLMLRNEKQL
+846 VIALGLMLRNEKQL
-860 KVRQPLNTMYVT
+860 KVRQPLSTMYV
-872 SQKNIEQS
+872 SSEKDIENS
-880 LKDFENIIK
+880 LKDFDNIIK
-889 EELNIKKIELIKDE
+889 DELNIKEIDFIKDE
-903 SILNDEYLM
+903 TILNDEYLM

-926 QNFKEKIEKLSEI
+926 QSFK
-939 EMQELVAKFNDEKIA
+939 A
-954 EIEISE
+954 EIENLDEETMQKLVKDFNNAENAELEINGF
-960 YGKLPKD
+960 GKLEKD
-967 VFIKAMRPKAH
+967 VFVKAMKPKSH
-978 IVVIKDSGYTIALDT
+978 IVIINDNGYTVALNT
-993 ILTEELI
+993 RLNEELI

-1010 TLQVLRKEAGLKVE
+1010 TIQVMRKEAGLEVE
-1024 QRITL
+1024 QRIVL
-1029 SLKTEGNLM
+1029 SIVSNGKLM
-1038 KKVLETYL
+1038 QKVINSYI
-1046 DKIIADT
+1046 DKIVADT
-1053 LTEKFVQTKIE
+1053 LTSEFKNEKISDEIISKNI
-1064 NPDIEKEMEINGENI
+1064 EINKENVEI
-1079 KVQIKGL
+1079 QLKRI

>member
-1 MIFKKYI
+1 
-8 IFGVKFHKKILL
+8 
-20 LCKECDKIFSIS
+20 
-32 LIEEGYVY
+32 

-50 IDMEHDVMKF
+50 IDMEHKIMNF
-60 WEDEKCFQELLE
+60 WEKEKCFQELLE
-72 KNKNGKKFR
+72 KNKDGKKFK

-101 TLKDIYIRYKGMNGY
+101 TIKDIYIRYKGMNGY

-135 EKELGFNDKKDI
+135 EKELGFKDKKDI

-160 ARVDH
+160 ERVDR
-165 FSKVITEQSKRLGQW
+165 FSKTITDQSKRLGQW

-198 WYFLKKC
+198 WHFLKKC

-237 KQLVHKAVYFKLPL
+237 KQMVHKAVYFKLPL

-278 ENDYVK
+278 EIDYVK
-284 VKVKSDDKYLIMG
+284 VKVKSDEKYLIMG
-297 RNALSILG
+297 KNALNMVR
-305 DDKVEVV
+305 DDKIEVV
-312 DSFKGEKLVG
+312 DSFKGDKLVG
-322 LKYETCFP
+322 LEYETCFP
-330 EFEAQKDI
+330 EMEKQKDI
-338 DHRVVAWEDVS
+338 DHKIVAWEEVS

-370 GKREGLPVVIP
+370 GKRENLSVVIP
-381 IDDEGVIIDGFGFMI
+381 IDDEGVIVNGFGFMT
-396 GHNTKEVAALVF
+396 GHNTKEVAELVF
-408 DELEKRNKLYK
+408 EELKKRDKLYMI
-419 VEEHEHSYPV
+419 EEHEHSYPV

-441 VREWHINSDKIRDK
+441 VREWQINSEKIRPQ

-460 RTVKWTPDFAG
+460 KTVKWTPDFAG
-471 KRMEDWLKN
+471 KRMEDWLRN

-500 CEECGKITVV
+500 CDECGEITVV
-510 GSREELKKLAVDPKK
+510 GSREELKKLAVDTKK

-532 HRPWIDE
+532 HRPWIDD

-546 CGKHVKRIKE
+546 CGKHVKRITE

-600 FYSLLFMSVVLED
+600 FYSLLFMSVVLEE

-622 YSAVVKE
+622 YNAVIKE
-629 DGGKFSKSG
+629 DGSKFSKSG

-647 EEIGADPI
+647 EKIGADPI
-655 RYLYAGA
+655 RYLYASA
-662 QVNNDVRFGFN
+662 QLNNDVRFGFN

-686 NIYVFFNTYAIIDMP
+686 NIYVFFNTYAILDMP
-701 NLKDYKLDMSK
+701 NLKDYKLNMSK

-723 LNKFI
+723 VNKFL
-728 AVARKEMDNYQVQN
+728 ATAKTLMDNYQAPD
-742 LVREFE
+742 LVKEFE
-748 ILVDDISNF
+748 VLVDDISNF

-764 RFWKIGEDSDK
+764 RFWKIGEDEDK

-787 KMTQIM
+787 KMTQVI

-825 PTTVAEY
+825 PTPVAEY
-832 EDEDILNEVEEIRK
+832 EDKEILKEVEEMRK
-846 IIALGLMLRNEKQL
+846 VIGLGLMLRNEKQL
-860 KVRQPLNTMYVT
+860 KVRQPLNKLYI
-872 SQKNIEQS
+872 SSEKDIENS
-880 LKDFENIIK
+880 INNFENIIK
-889 EELNIKKIELIKDE
+889 EELNIKNIELLKDE
-903 SILNDEYLM
+903 AVLNDEYLM
-912 VNFKVAGK
+912 VNFKVAGR

-926 QNFKEKIEKLSEI
+926 QSFKEKIEKLTDK
-939 EMQELVAKFNDEKIA
+939 EMQELVAKFNDESIK
-954 EIEISE
+954 EIEIDGFGTFE
-960 YGKLPKD
+960 KD
-967 VFIKAMRPKAH
+967 VFIKDMKPKAH
-978 IVVIKDSGYTIALDT
+978 IVVIKEGDYTIALDT

-1010 TLQVLRKEAGLKVE
+1010 TLQVLRKDAGLKVE
-1024 QRITL
+1024 QRINLSVQTAGTL
-1029 SLKTEGNLM
+1029 ME
-1038 KKVLETYL
+1038 KVLANYVE
-1046 DKIIADT
+1046 KITADT
-1053 LTEKFVQTKIE
+1053 LTENFSRESIE
-1064 NPDIEKEMEINGENI
+1064 NAVIEKEIEINGEKI
-1079 KVQIKGL
+1079 TIQIAEV

>member
-1 MIFKKYI
+1 
-8 IFGVKFHKKILL
+8 
-20 LCKECDKIFSIS
+20 
-32 LIEEGYVY
+32 

-50 IDMEHDVMKF
+50 IDMEHKIMNF
-60 WEDEKCFQELLE
+60 WEEEKCFQELLE
-72 KNKNGKKFR
+72 KNKDGKKFK

-101 TLKDIYIRYKGMNGY
+101 TIKDIYIRYKGMNGY

-135 EKELGFNDKKDI
+135 EKELGFKDKKDI

-160 ARVDH
+160 ERVDR
-165 FSKVITEQSKRLGQW
+165 FSKTITDQSKRLGQW

-198 WYFLKKC
+198 WHFLKKC

-237 KQLVHKAVYFKLPL
+237 KQMVHKAVYFKLPL
-251 IGTDS
+251 VGTDS

-278 ENDYVK
+278 EIDYVK
-284 VKVKSDDKYLIMG
+284 VKVKSDEKYLIMG
-297 RNALSILG
+297 KNALNMVG
-305 DDKVEVV
+305 DDKIEVV
-312 DSFKGEKLVG
+312 DSFKGDKLVG
-322 LKYETCFP
+322 LEYETCFP
-330 EFEAQKDI
+330 EMEKQKDI
-338 DHRVVAWEDVS
+338 DHKIVAWEEVS

-370 GKREGLPVVIP
+370 GKRENLSVVIP
-381 IDDEGVIIDGFGFMI
+381 IDDEGVIVNGFGFMT
-396 GHNTKEVAALVF
+396 GHNTKEVAELVF
-408 DELEKRNKLYK
+408 EELKKRDKLYMI
-419 VEEHEHSYPV
+419 EEHEHSYPV

-441 VREWHINSDKIRDK
+441 VREWQINSEKIRPQ

-460 RTVKWTPDFAG
+460 KTVKWTPDFAG
-471 KRMEDWLKN
+471 KRMEDWLRN

-500 CEECGKITVV
+500 CDECGEITVV

-532 HRPWIDE
+532 HRPWIDD

-546 CGKHVKRIKE
+546 CGKHVKRITE

-600 FYSLLFMSVVLED
+600 FYSLLFMSVVLEE

-622 YSAVVKE
+622 YNAVIKE
-629 DGGKFSKSG
+629 DGSKFSKSG

-647 EEIGADPI
+647 EKIGADPI
-655 RYLYAGA
+655 RYLYASA
-662 QVNNDVRFGFN
+662 QLNNDVRFGFN

-686 NIYVFFNTYAIIDMP
+686 NIYVFFNTYAILDMP
-701 NLKDYKLDMSK
+701 NLKDYKLNMSK

-723 LNKFI
+723 VNKFL
-728 AVARKEMDNYQVQN
+728 ATAKTLMDNYQAPD
-742 LVREFE
+742 LVKEFE
-748 ILVDDISNF
+748 VLVDDISNF

-764 RFWKIGEDSDK
+764 RFWKIGEDEDK

-787 KMTQIM
+787 KMTQVI

-825 PTTVAEY
+825 PTPVAEY
-832 EDEDILNEVEEIRK
+832 EDKEILKEVEEMRK
-846 IIALGLMLRNEKQL
+846 VIGLGLMLRNEKQL
-860 KVRQPLNTMYVT
+860 KVRQPLNKLYV
-872 SQKNIEQS
+872 SSEKDIENS
-880 LKDFENIIK
+880 INNFENIIK
-889 EELNIKKIELIKDE
+889 EELNIKHIELLKDE
-903 SILNDEYLM
+903 AVLNDEYLM
-912 VNFKVAGK
+912 VNFKVAGR

-926 QNFKEKIEKLSEI
+926 QSFKEKIEKLNDK
-939 EMQELVAKFNDEKIA
+939 EMQELVAKFNDESIK
-954 EIEISE
+954 EIEID
-960 YGKLPKD
+960 GFGTFGKD
-967 VFIKAMRPKAH
+967 VFIKDMKPKAH
-978 IVVIKDSGYTIALDT
+978 IVVIKEGDYTIALDT

-1010 TLQVLRKEAGLKVE
+1010 TLQVLRKDAGLKVE
-1024 QRITL
+1024 QRINLSVQTAGTL
-1029 SLKTEGNLM
+1029 ME
-1038 KKVLETYL
+1038 KVLANYVE
-1046 DKIIADT
+1046 KITTDT
-1053 LTEKFVQTKIE
+1053 LTENFSRESIE
-1064 NPDIEKEMEINGENI
+1064 NAVIEKEIEINGEKI
-1079 KVQIKGL
+1079 TIQIAEV

>member
-1 MIFKKYI
+1 
-8 IFGVKFHKKILL
+8 
-20 LCKECDKIFSIS
+20 
-32 LIEEGYVY
+32 

-50 IDMEHDVMKF
+50 IDMEHKIMNF
-60 WEDEKCFQELLE
+60 WEEEKCFQELLE
-72 KNKNGKKFR
+72 KNKDGKKFK

-101 TLKDIYIRYKGMNGY
+101 TIKDIYIRYKGMNGY

-135 EKELGFNDKKDI
+135 EKELGFKDKKDI

-160 ARVDH
+160 ERVDR
-165 FSKVITEQSKRLGQW
+165 FSKTITDQSKRLGQW

-198 WYFLKKC
+198 WHFLKKC

-237 KQLVHKAVYFKLPL
+237 KQMVHKAVYFKLPL
-251 IGTDS
+251 VGTDS

-278 ENDYVK
+278 EIDYVK
-284 VKVKSDDKYLIMG
+284 VKVKSDEKYLIMG
-297 RNALSILG
+297 KNALNMVG
-305 DDKVEVV
+305 DDKIEVV
-312 DSFKGEKLVG
+312 DSFKGDKLVG
-322 LKYETCFP
+322 LEYETCFP
-330 EFEAQKDI
+330 EMEKQKDI
-338 DHRVVAWEDVS
+338 DHKIVAWEEVS

-370 GKREGLPVVIP
+370 GKRENLSVVIP
-381 IDDEGVIIDGFGFMI
+381 IDDEGVIVNGFGFMT
-396 GHNTKEVAALVF
+396 GHNTKEVAELVF
-408 DELEKRNKLYK
+408 EELKKRDKLYMI
-419 VEEHEHSYPV
+419 EEHEHSYPV

-441 VREWHINSDKIRDK
+441 VREWQINSEKIRPQ

-460 RTVKWTPDFAG
+460 KTVKWTPDFAG
-471 KRMEDWLKN
+471 KRMEDWLRN

-500 CEECGKITVV
+500 CDECGEITVV

-532 HRPWIDE
+532 HRPWIDD

-546 CGKHVKRIKE
+546 CGKHVKRITE

-600 FYSLLFMSVVLED
+600 FYSLLFMSVVLEE

-622 YSAVVKE
+622 YNAVIKE
-629 DGGKFSKSG
+629 DGSKFSKSG

-647 EEIGADPI
+647 EKIGADPI
-655 RYLYAGA
+655 RYLYASA
-662 QVNNDVRFGFN
+662 QLNNDVRFGFN

-686 NIYVFFNTYAIIDMP
+686 NIYVFFNTYAILDMP
-701 NLKDYKLDMSK
+701 NLKDYKLNMSK

-723 LNKFI
+723 VNKFL
-728 AVARKEMDNYQVQN
+728 ATAKTLMDNYQAPD
-742 LVREFE
+742 LVKEFE
-748 ILVDDISNF
+748 VLVDDISNF

-764 RFWKIGEDSDK
+764 RFWKIGEDEDK

-787 KMTQIM
+787 KMTQVI

-825 PTTVAEY
+825 PTPVAEY
-832 EDEDILNEVEEIRK
+832 EDKEILKEVEEMRK
-846 IIALGLMLRNEKQL
+846 VIGLGLMLRNEKQL
-860 KVRQPLNTMYVT
+860 KVRQPLNKLYV
-872 SQKNIEQS
+872 SSEKDIENS
-880 LKDFENIIK
+880 INNFENIIK
-889 EELNIKKIELIKDE
+889 EELNIKHIELLKDE
-903 SILNDEYLM
+903 AVLNDEYLM
-912 VNFKVAGK
+912 VNFKVAGR

-926 QNFKEKIEKLSEI
+926 QSFKEKIEKLNDK
-939 EMQELVAKFNDEKIA
+939 EMQELVAKFNDESIK
-954 EIEISE
+954 EIEID
-960 YGKLPKD
+960 GFGTFGKD
-967 VFIKAMRPKAH
+967 VFIKDMKPKAH
-978 IVVIKDSGYTIALDT
+978 IVVIKEGNYTIALDT

-1010 TLQVLRKEAGLKVE
+1010 TLQVLRKDAGLKVE
-1024 QRITL
+1024 QRINLSVQTAGTL
-1029 SLKTEGNLM
+1029 ME
-1038 KKVLETYL
+1038 KVLANYVE
-1046 DKIIADT
+1046 KITADT
-1053 LTEKFVQTKIE
+1053 LTENFSRETIANAV
-1064 NPDIEKEMEINGENI
+1064 IEKEIEINGEKI
-1079 KVQIKGL
+1079 TVQIAEA

>member
-1 MIFKKYI
+1 
-8 IFGVKFHKKILL
+8 
-20 LCKECDKIFSIS
+20 
-32 LIEEGYVY
+32 

-50 IDMEHDVMKF
+50 IEMEHKVMDF
-60 WEDEKCFQELLE
+60 WEKEKCFDKLLE
-72 KNKNGKKFR
+72 KNKNGKKFK

-101 TLKDIYIRYKGMNGY
+101 TLKDIYLRYKGMNGY

-135 EKELGFNDKKDI
+135 EKELGFKDKKDI
-147 EKYGLDKFTKKCL
+147 ENYGLDKFTRKCMD
-160 ARVDH
+160 RVDH
-165 FSKVITEQSKRLGQW
+165 FSKTITEQSKRLGQW

-205 HEKGMIEQ
+205 HEKGMIKQ

-237 KQLVHKAVYFKLPL
+237 KQMVHKAVFFKLP
-251 IGTDS
+251 IVDSDS

-278 ENDYVK
+278 EIDYVK

-297 RNALSILG
+297 KNGLRILG
-305 DDKVEVV
+305 DDKIEVV
-312 DSFKGEKLVG
+312 ESFKGEKLVG

-330 EFEAQKDI
+330 EMEKQKTI
-338 DHRVVAWEDVS
+338 DHKIVAWEEVS
-349 SEDGTGVVH
+349 SDDGTGVVH

-370 GKREGLPVVIP
+370 GKRENLDVVIP
-381 IDDEGVIIDGFGFMI
+381 VDDNGVILEGFGFMT
-396 GHNTKEVAALVF
+396 GYNTKEVAEHVF
-408 DELEKRNKLYK
+408 KELKKRNKLYMI
-419 VEEHEHSYPV
+419 EEHEHSYPV
-429 CWRCKSEVVFKA
+429 CWRCKTDVIFKA
-441 VREWHINSDKIRDK
+441 VPEWYIDSDMIRPK
-455 LIEAA
+455 LIKAA
-460 RTVKWTPDFAG
+460 REVKWTPEFAG
-471 KRMEDWLKN
+471 KRMEDWLNN

-500 CEECGKITVV
+500 CKECEHVTVV
-510 GSREELKKLAVDPKK
+510 GSRKELKELAVKPEL

-539 IEIVCPH
+539 IEIKCPH
-546 CGKHVKRIKE
+546 CGKNVKRIKD
-556 VGDCWLDAGIV
+556 VGDCWLDAGIMP
-567 AFSTLK
+567 FSTMK

-613 RAPYESVLT
+613 KAPYESVLT

-647 EEIGADPI
+647 EKIGADPI

-662 QVNNDVRFGFN
+662 PVNNDVRFGFN

-686 NIYVFFNTYAIIDMP
+686 NIYVFFNTYAILDMP
-701 NLKDYKLDMSK
+701 NLKDYKLDLEK

-723 LNKFI
+723 LNTFLRYATK
-728 AVARKEMDNYQVQN
+728 AMNEYQVQN
-742 LVREFE
+742 VIKEFE
-748 ILVDDISNF
+748 KLVDEISNF

-787 KMTQIM
+787 IMTKVM

-799 MTEEIWQNMV
+799 MSEEIWQNMV
-809 RSFEPDEAKSV
+809 RSFEPNEAISV
-820 HLSDY
+820 HLSEY
-825 PTTVAEY
+825 PKPNEEY
-832 EDEDILNEVEEIRK
+832 DNDEIITEVDEIRK
-846 IIALGLMLRNEKQL
+846 VIALGLMLRNEKQL
-860 KVRQPLNTMYVT
+860 KVRQPLSTMYV
-872 SQKNIEQS
+872 SSEKNIENS
-880 LKDFENIIK
+880 LKDFDNIIK
-889 EELNIKKIELIKDE
+889 DELNIKEIDFIKDE
-903 SILNDEYLM
+903 TILNDECLM

-926 QNFKEKIEKLSEI
+926 QSFK
-939 EMQELVAKFNDEKIA
+939 A
-954 EIEISE
+954 EIENLDEETMQKLVKDFNNAENAELEINGF
-960 YGKLPKD
+960 GKLEKD
-967 VFIKAMRPKAH
+967 VFVKVMKPKSH
-978 IVVIKDSGYTIALDT
+978 IVVINDNGYTVALDT
-993 ILTEELI
+993 RLNEELI

-1010 TLQVLRKEAGLKVE
+1010 TIQVMRKEAGLEVE
-1024 QRITL
+1024 QRIVL
-1029 SLKTEGNLM
+1029 SIVSNGKLM
-1038 KKVLETYL
+1038 QKVINSYI
-1046 DKIIADT
+1046 DKIVADT
-1053 LTEKFVQTKIE
+1053 LTSEFKNEKISDEIILKNI
-1064 NPDIEKEMEINGENI
+1064 EINKENVEI
-1079 KVQIKGL
+1079 QLKRI

>member
-1 MIFKKYI
+1 
-8 IFGVKFHKKILL
+8 
-20 LCKECDKIFSIS
+20 
-32 LIEEGYVY
+32 

-50 IDMEHDVMKF
+50 IDMEHKIMNF
-60 WEDEKCFQELLE
+60 WEEEKCFQELLE
-72 KNKNGKKFR
+72 KNKDGKKFK

-101 TLKDIYIRYKGMNGY
+101 TIKDIYIRYKGMNGY

-135 EKELGFNDKKDI
+135 EKELGFKDKKDI

-160 ARVDH
+160 ERVDR
-165 FSKVITEQSKRLGQW
+165 FSKTITDQSKRLGQW

-198 WYFLKKC
+198 WHFLKKC

-237 KQLVHKAVYFKLPL
+237 RQMVHKAVYFKLPL
-251 IGTDS
+251 VGTDS

-278 ENDYVK
+278 EIDYVK
-284 VKVKSDDKYLIMG
+284 VKVKSDEKYLIMG
-297 RNALSILG
+297 KNALNMVG
-305 DDKVEVV
+305 DDKIEVV
-312 DSFKGEKLVG
+312 DSFKGDKLVG
-322 LKYETCFP
+322 LEYETCFP
-330 EFEAQKDI
+330 EMEKQKDI
-338 DHRVVAWEDVS
+338 DHKIVAWEEVS

-370 GKREGLPVVIP
+370 GKRENLSVVIP
-381 IDDEGVIIDGFGFMI
+381 IDDEGVIVNGFGFMT
-396 GHNTKEVAALVF
+396 GHNTKEVAELVF
-408 DELEKRNKLYK
+408 EELKKRDKLYMI
-419 VEEHEHSYPV
+419 EEHEHSYPV

-441 VREWHINSDKIRDK
+441 VREWQINSEKIRPQ

-460 RTVKWTPDFAG
+460 KTVKWTPDFAG
-471 KRMEDWLKN
+471 KRMEDWLRN

-500 CEECGKITVV
+500 CDECGEITVV

-532 HRPWIDE
+532 HRPWIDD

-546 CGKHVKRIKE
+546 CGKHVKRITE

-600 FYSLLFMSVVLED
+600 FYSLLFMSVVLEE

-622 YSAVVKE
+622 YNAVIKE
-629 DGGKFSKSG
+629 DGSKFSKSG

-647 EEIGADPI
+647 EKIGADPI
-655 RYLYAGA
+655 RYLYASA
-662 QVNNDVRFGFN
+662 QLNNDVRFGFN

-686 NIYVFFNTYAIIDMP
+686 NIYVFFNTYAILDMP
-701 NLKDYKLDMSK
+701 NLKDYKLNMSK

-723 LNKFI
+723 VNKFL
-728 AVARKEMDNYQVQN
+728 ATAKTLMDNYQAPD
-742 LVREFE
+742 LVKEFE
-748 ILVDDISNF
+748 VLVDDISNF

-764 RFWKIGEDSDK
+764 RFWKIGEDEDK

-787 KMTQIM
+787 KMTQVI

-825 PTTVAEY
+825 PTPVAEY
-832 EDEDILNEVEEIRK
+832 EDKEILKEVEEMRK
-846 IIALGLMLRNEKQL
+846 VIGLGLMLRNEKQL
-860 KVRQPLNTMYVT
+860 KVRQPLNKLYV
-872 SQKNIEQS
+872 SSEKDIENS
-880 LKDFENIIK
+880 INNFENIIK
-889 EELNIKKIELIKDE
+889 EELNIKHIELLKDE
-903 SILNDEYLM
+903 AVLNDEYLM
-912 VNFKVAGK
+912 VNFKVAGR

-926 QNFKEKIEKLSEI
+926 QSFKEKIEKLNDK
-939 EMQELVAKFNDEKIA
+939 EMQELVAKFNDESIK
-954 EIEISE
+954 EIEID
-960 YGKLPKD
+960 GFGTFGKD
-967 VFIKAMRPKAH
+967 VFIKDMKPKAH
-978 IVVIKDSGYTIALDT
+978 IVVIKEGDYTIALDT

-1010 TLQVLRKEAGLKVE
+1010 TLQVLRKDAGLKVE
-1024 QRITL
+1024 QRINLSVQTAGTL
-1029 SLKTEGNLM
+1029 ME
-1038 KKVLETYL
+1038 KVLANYVE
-1046 DKIIADT
+1046 KITADT
-1053 LTEKFVQTKIE
+1053 LTENFSRESIE
-1064 NPDIEKEMEINGENI
+1064 NAVIEKEIEINGEKI
-1079 KVQIKGL
+1079 TIQIAEV

>member
-1 MIFKKYI
+1 
-8 IFGVKFHKKILL
+8 
-20 LCKECDKIFSIS
+20 
-32 LIEEGYVY
+32 

-50 IDMEHDVMKF
+50 IDMEHKIMNF
-60 WEDEKCFQELLE
+60 WEEEKCFQELLE
-72 KNKNGKKFR
+72 KNKNGKKFK

-101 TLKDIYIRYKGMNGY
+101 TIKDIYIRYKGMNGY

-135 EKELGFNDKKDI
+135 EKELGFKDKKDI

-160 ARVDH
+160 ERVDR
-165 FSKVITEQSKRLGQW
+165 FSRTITDQSKRLGQW

-186 YYTNTEENITSI
+186 YYTNTEENITAI
-198 WYFLKKC
+198 WHFLKKC

-237 KQLVHKAVYFKLPL
+237 KQMVHKAVYFKLPL
-251 IGTDS
+251 VGTDS

-278 ENDYVK
+278 EIDYVK

-297 RNALSILG
+297 RNALNMIG
-305 DDKVEVV
+305 DDKIEVV
-312 DSFKGEKLVG
+312 DSFKGDKLVG
-322 LKYETCFP
+322 LEYETCFP
-330 EFEAQKDI
+330 EMEKQKDI
-338 DHRVVAWEDVS
+338 DHKIVAWEEVS

-370 GKREGLPVVIP
+370 GKRENLAVVIP
-381 IDDEGVIIDGFGFMI
+381 IDDEGVIVDGFGFMT
-396 GHNTKEVAALVF
+396 GHNTKEVAELVF
-408 DELEKRNKLYK
+408 AELEKRNKLYK

-441 VREWHINSDKIRDK
+441 VREWQINSEKIRPQ

-460 RTVKWTPDFAG
+460 KTVKWTPDFAG
-471 KRMEDWLKN
+471 KRMEDWLRN

-500 CEECGKITVV
+500 CDDCGEITVV

-546 CGKHVKRIKE
+546 CGKHVKRITE

-600 FYSLLFMSVVLED
+600 FYSLLFMSVVLEE

-622 YSAVVKE
+622 YNAVIKE
-629 DGGKFSKSG
+629 DGSKFSKSG

-647 EEIGADPI
+647 EKIGADPI
-655 RYLYAGA
+655 RYLYASA
-662 QVNNDVRFGFN
+662 QLNNDVRFGFN

-686 NIYVFFNTYAIIDMP
+686 NIYVFFNTYAILDMP
-701 NLKDYKLDMSK
+701 NLKDYKLNMSK

-723 LNKFI
+723 LNKFL
-728 AVARKEMDNYQVQN
+728 ATAKTLMDNYQAPD
-742 LVREFE
+742 LVKEFE
-748 ILVDDISNF
+748 VLVDDISNF

-764 RFWKIGEDSDK
+764 RFWKIGEDEDK

-787 KMTQIM
+787 KMTQVI

-809 RSFEPDEAKSV
+809 RSFEPNEAKSV

-825 PTTVAEY
+825 PTPVAEY
-832 EDEDILNEVEEIRK
+832 EDEEILKEVEEMRK
-846 IIALGLMLRNEKQL
+846 VIGLGLMLRNEKQL
-860 KVRQPLNTMYVT
+860 KVRQPLNKLYI
-872 SQKNIEQS
+872 SSEKDIENS
-880 LKDFENIIK
+880 IKDFENIIK
-889 EELNIKKIELIKDE
+889 EELNIKNIEILKDE
-903 SILNDEYLM
+903 AVLNDEYLM
-912 VNFKVAGK
+912 VNFKVAGR

-926 QNFKEKIEKLSEI
+926 QSFKEKIENLSDK
-939 EMQELVAKFNDEKIA
+939 EMQELVAKFNDDSVTEIA
-954 EIEISE
+954 IDGFGTFE
-960 YGKLPKD
+960 KD
-967 VFIKAMRPKAH
+967 VFIKDMKPKAH
-978 IVVIKDSGYTIALDT
+978 IVVIKEGDYCIALDT
-993 ILTEELI
+993 ILTEDLI

-1010 TLQVLRKEAGLKVE
+1010 TLQVLRKDAGLKVE
-1024 QRITL
+1024 QRINLSVQTTGTL
-1029 SLKTEGNLM
+1029 ME
-1038 KKVLETYL
+1038 KVLANYV
-1046 DKIIADT
+1046 DKITADT
-1053 LTEKFVQTKIE
+1053 LTENFSREAIA
-1064 NPDIEKEMEINGENI
+1064 NPVIEKEIEINGEKI
-1079 KVQIKGL
+1079 TVQIAEV

>member
-1 MIFKKYI
+1 
-8 IFGVKFHKKILL
+8 
-20 LCKECDKIFSIS
+20 
-32 LIEEGYVY
+32 

-50 IDMEHDVMKF
+50 IDMEHKIMNF
-60 WEDEKCFQELLE
+60 WEEEKCFQELLE
-72 KNKNGKKFR
+72 KNKNGKKFK

-101 TLKDIYIRYKGMNGY
+101 TIKDIYIRYKGMNGY

-135 EKELGFNDKKDI
+135 EKELGFKDKKDI

-160 ARVDH
+160 ERVDR
-165 FSKVITEQSKRLGQW
+165 FSKTITDQSKRLGQW

-186 YYTNTEENITSI
+186 YYTNTEENITAI
-198 WYFLKKC
+198 WHFLKKC

-237 KQLVHKAVYFKLPL
+237 KQMVHKAVYFKLPL
-251 IGTDS
+251 VGTDS

-278 ENDYVK
+278 EIDYVK

-297 RNALSILG
+297 RNALNMVG
-305 DDKVEVV
+305 DDKIEVV
-312 DSFKGEKLVG
+312 ESFKGDKLVG

-330 EFEAQKDI
+330 EMEKQKDI
-338 DHRVVAWEDVS
+338 DHKIVAWEDVS

-370 GKREGLPVVIP
+370 GKRENLAVVIP
-381 IDDEGVIIDGFGFMI
+381 IDDEGVIIDGFGFMT
-396 GHNTKEVAALVF
+396 GHNTKEVAELVF
-408 DELEKRNKLYK
+408 AELEKRNKLYK

-441 VREWHINSDKIRDK
+441 VREWQINSEKIRPQ

-460 RTVKWTPDFAG
+460 KTVKWTPDFAG
-471 KRMEDWLKN
+471 KRMEDWLRN

-500 CEECGKITVV
+500 CDDCGEITVV

-546 CGKHVKRIKE
+546 CGKHVKRITE

-600 FYSLLFMSVVLED
+600 FYSLLFMSVVLEE

-622 YSAVVKE
+622 YNAVIKE
-629 DGGKFSKSG
+629 DGSKFSKSG

-647 EEIGADPI
+647 EKIGADPI
-655 RYLYAGA
+655 RYLYASA
-662 QVNNDVRFGFN
+662 QLNNDVRFGFN

-686 NIYVFFNTYAIIDMP
+686 NIYVFFNTYAILDMP
-701 NLKDYKLDMSK
+701 NLKDYKLNMSK

-723 LNKFI
+723 LNKFLSI
-728 AVARKEMDNYQVQN
+728 AKTLMDNYQAPD
-742 LVREFE
+742 LVKEFE
-748 ILVDDISNF
+748 VLVDDISNF

-764 RFWKIGEDSDK
+764 RFWKIGEDEDK

-787 KMTQIM
+787 KMTQVI

-809 RSFEPDEAKSV
+809 RSFEPNEAKSV

-825 PTTVAEY
+825 PTPVAEY
-832 EDEDILNEVEEIRK
+832 EDEEILKEVEEMRK
-846 IIALGLMLRNEKQL
+846 VIGLGLMLRNEKQL
-860 KVRQPLNTMYVT
+860 KVRQPLNKLYV
-872 SQKNIEQS
+872 SSEKDIENS
-880 LKDFENIIK
+880 IKDFENIIK
-889 EELNIKKIELIKDE
+889 EELNIKNIELLKDE
-903 SILNDEYLM
+903 AVLNDEYLM
-912 VNFKVAGK
+912 VNFKVAGR

-926 QNFKEKIEKLSEI
+926 QSFKEKIEGLSDK
-939 EMQELVAKFNDEKIA
+939 EMKELVSKFNDDSVTEM
-954 EIEISE
+954 EIDGFGTFE
-960 YGKLPKD
+960 KD
-967 VFIKAMRPKAH
+967 VFIKDMKPKAH
-978 IVVIKDSGYTIALDT
+978 IVVIKEGDYTIALDT
-993 ILTEELI
+993 ILTEDLI

-1010 TLQVLRKEAGLKVE
+1010 TLQVLRKDAGLKVE
-1024 QRITL
+1024 QRINLSVQTTGTL
-1029 SLKTEGNLM
+1029 ME
-1038 KKVLETYL
+1038 KVLANYV
-1046 DKIIADT
+1046 DKITADT
-1053 LTEKFVQTKIE
+1053 LTENFSREAIA
-1064 NPDIEKEMEINGENI
+1064 NPVIEKEIEINGEKI
-1079 KVQIKGL
+1079 TVQIAEV

>member
-1 MIFKKYI
+1 
-8 IFGVKFHKKILL
+8 
-20 LCKECDKIFSIS
+20 
-32 LIEEGYVY
+32 

-50 IDMEHDVMKF
+50 IEMEHKVMDF
-60 WEDEKCFQELLE
+60 WEKEKCFDKLLE
-72 KNKNGKKFR
+72 KNKNGKKFK

-101 TLKDIYIRYKGMNGY
+101 TLKDIYLRYKGMNGY

-135 EKELGFNDKKDI
+135 EKELGFKDKKDI
-147 EKYGLDKFTKKCL
+147 ENYGLDKFTRKCMD
-160 ARVDH
+160 RVDH
-165 FSKVITEQSKRLGQW
+165 FSKTITEQSKRLGQW

-205 HEKGMIEQ
+205 HEKGMIKQ

-237 KQLVHKAVYFKLPL
+237 KQMVHKAVFFKLP
-251 IGTDS
+251 IVDSDS

-278 ENDYVK
+278 EIDYVK

-297 RNALSILG
+297 KNGLRILG
-305 DDKVEVV
+305 DDKIEVV
-312 DSFKGEKLVG
+312 ESFKGEKLVG

-330 EFEAQKDI
+330 EMEKQKTI
-338 DHRVVAWEDVS
+338 DHKIVAWEEVS
-349 SEDGTGVVH
+349 SDDGTGVVH

-370 GKREGLPVVIP
+370 GKRENLDVVIP
-381 IDDEGVIIDGFGFMI
+381 VDDNGVILEGFGFMT
-396 GHNTKEVAALVF
+396 GYNTKEVAEHVF
-408 DELEKRNKLYK
+408 EELKKRNKLYMI
-419 VEEHEHSYPV
+419 EEHEHSYPV
-429 CWRCKSEVVFKA
+429 CWRCKTDVIFKA
-441 VREWHINSDKIRDK
+441 VPEWYIDSDMIRPK
-455 LIEAA
+455 LIKAA
-460 RTVKWTPDFAG
+460 REVKWTPEFAG
-471 KRMEDWLKN
+471 KRMEDWLNN

-500 CEECGKITVV
+500 CKECEHVTVV
-510 GSREELKKLAVDPKK
+510 GSRKELKELAVKPEL

-539 IEIVCPH
+539 IEIKCPH
-546 CGKHVKRIKE
+546 CGKNVKRIKD
-556 VGDCWLDAGIV
+556 VGDCWLDAGIMP
-567 AFSTLK
+567 FSTMK

-613 RAPYESVLT
+613 KAPYESVLT

-647 EEIGADPI
+647 EKIGADPI

-662 QVNNDVRFGFN
+662 PVNNDVRFGFN

-686 NIYVFFNTYAIIDMP
+686 NIYVFFNTYAILDMP
-701 NLKDYKLDMSK
+701 NLKNYKLDLEK

-723 LNKFI
+723 LNTFLRYATK
-728 AVARKEMDNYQVQN
+728 AMDEYQVQN
-742 LVREFE
+742 VIKEFE
-748 ILVDDISNF
+748 KLVDEISNF

-787 KMTQIM
+787 IMTKVM

-799 MTEEIWQNMV
+799 MSEEIWQNMV
-809 RSFEPDEAKSV
+809 RSFEPNEAISV
-820 HLSDY
+820 HLSEY
-825 PTTVAEY
+825 PKPNEEY
-832 EDEDILNEVEEIRK
+832 DNDEIITEVDEIRK
-846 IIALGLMLRNEKQL
+846 VIALGLMLRNEKQL
-860 KVRQPLNTMYVT
+860 KVRQPLSTMYV
-872 SQKNIEQS
+872 SSEKDIENS
-880 LKDFENIIK
+880 LKDFDNIIK
-889 EELNIKKIELIKDE
+889 DELNIKEIDFIKDE
-903 SILNDEYLM
+903 TILNDEYLM
-912 VNFKVAGK
+912 VNFKVAGR

-926 QNFKEKIEKLSEI
+926 QSFK
-939 EMQELVAKFNDEKIA
+939 A
-954 EIEISE
+954 EIENLDEETMQKLVKDFNNAENAELEINGF
-960 YGKLPKD
+960 GKLEKD
-967 VFIKAMRPKAH
+967 VFVKAMKPKSH
-978 IVVIKDSGYTIALDT
+978 IVVINDNGYTVALNT
-993 ILTEELI
+993 RLNEELI

-1010 TLQVLRKEAGLKVE
+1010 TIQVMRKEAGLEVE
-1024 QRITL
+1024 QRIVL
-1029 SLKTEGNLM
+1029 SIVSNGKLM
-1038 KKVLETYL
+1038 QKVINSYI
-1046 DKIIADT
+1046 DKIVADT
-1053 LTEKFVQTKIE
+1053 LTSEFKNEKISDEIISKNI
-1064 NPDIEKEMEINGENI
+1064 EINKENVEI
-1079 KVQIKGL
+1079 QLKRI

>member
-1 MIFKKYI
+1 
-8 IFGVKFHKKILL
+8 
-20 LCKECDKIFSIS
+20 
-32 LIEEGYVY
+32 

-50 IDMEHDVMKF
+50 IDMEHKIMNF
-60 WEDEKCFQELLE
+60 WEEEKCFQELLE
-72 KNKNGKKFR
+72 KNKDGKKFK

-101 TLKDIYIRYKGMNGY
+101 TIKDIYIRYKGMNGY

-135 EKELGFNDKKDI
+135 EKELGFKDKKDI

-160 ARVDH
+160 ERVDR
-165 FSKVITEQSKRLGQW
+165 FSKTITDQSKRLGQW

-186 YYTNTEENITSI
+186 YYTNTEENITAI
-198 WYFLKKC
+198 WHFLKKC

-237 KQLVHKAVYFKLPL
+237 KQMVHKAVYFKLPL
-251 IGTDS
+251 VGTDS

-278 ENDYVK
+278 EIDYVK
-284 VKVKSDDKYLIMG
+284 VKVKSDEKYLIMG
-297 RNALSILG
+297 RNALNMVG
-305 DDKVEVV
+305 DDKIEVV
-312 DSFKGEKLVG
+312 DSFKGDKLVG
-322 LKYETCFP
+322 LEYETCFP
-330 EFEAQKDI
+330 EMEKQKDI
-338 DHRVVAWEDVS
+338 DHKIVAWEDVS

-370 GKREGLPVVIP
+370 GKRENLAVVIP
-381 IDDEGVIIDGFGFMI
+381 IDDEGVIVDGFGFMT
-396 GHNTKEVAALVF
+396 GHNTKEVAELVF
-408 DELEKRNKLYK
+408 EELKKRDKLYMI
-419 VEEHEHSYPV
+419 EEHEHSYPV

-441 VREWHINSDKIRDK
+441 VREWQINSEKIRPQ

-460 RTVKWTPDFAG
+460 KTVKWTPDFAG
-471 KRMEDWLKN
+471 KRMEDWLRN

-500 CEECGKITVV
+500 CDECGEVTVV
-510 GSREELKKLAVDPKK
+510 GSREELKKLAVEPNK

-532 HRPWIDE
+532 HRPWIDD

-600 FYSLLFMSVVLED
+600 FYSLLFMSVVLEE

-622 YSAVVKE
+622 YNAVIKE
-629 DGGKFSKSG
+629 DGSKFSKSG

-647 EEIGADPI
+647 EKIGADPI
-655 RYLYAGA
+655 RYLYASA
-662 QVNNDVRFGFN
+662 QLNNDVRFGFN

-686 NIYVFFNTYAIIDMP
+686 NIYVFFNTYAILDMP

-723 LNKFI
+723 LNTFLK
-728 AVARKEMDNYQVQN
+728 VAKEKMDNYQAPD
-742 LVREFE
+742 LVKEFE

-764 RFWKIGEDSDK
+764 RFWKIGEDEDK

-787 KMTQIM
+787 KMTQVI

-809 RSFEPDEAKSV
+809 RSFEPNEAKSV

-825 PTTVAEY
+825 PTPVAEY
-832 EDEDILNEVEEIRK
+832 EDGEILKEVEEMRK
-846 IIALGLMLRNEKQL
+846 VIGLGLMLRNEKQL
-860 KVRQPLNTMYVT
+860 KVRQPLNKLYI
-872 SQKNIEQS
+872 SSEKDIENS
-880 LKDFENIIK
+880 INDFENIIK
-889 EELNIKKIELIKDE
+889 EELNIKNIELLKDE
-903 SILNDEYLM
+903 AVLNDEYLM
-912 VNFKVAGK
+912 VNFKVAGR

-926 QNFKEKIEKLSEI
+926 QSFKEKIEKLSDAEI
-939 EMQELVAKFNDEKIA
+939 QELVAKFNDESVT
-954 EIEISE
+954 EIEIDGFGTFE
-960 YGKLPKD
+960 KD
-967 VFIKAMRPKAH
+967 VFIKDMKPKAH
-978 IVVIKDSGYTIALDT
+978 IVVIKEGDYTIALDT
-993 ILTEELI
+993 ILTENLI

-1010 TLQVLRKEAGLKVE
+1010 TLQVLRKDAGLKVE
-1024 QRITL
+1024 QRINL
-1029 SLKTEGNLM
+1029 SVQTTGKLM
-1038 KKVLETYL
+1038 EKVLANYV
-1046 DKIIADT
+1046 DKITADT
-1053 LTEKFVQTKIE
+1053 LTENFSREAIA
-1064 NPDIEKEMEINGENI
+1064 NPVVEKEIEINGEKI
-1079 KVQIKGL
+1079 TVQIAEV

>member
-1 MIFKKYI
+1 
-8 IFGVKFHKKILL
+8 
-20 LCKECDKIFSIS
+20 
-32 LIEEGYVY
+32 

-50 IDMEHDVMKF
+50 INMEHDVMKF
-60 WEDEKCFQELLE
+60 WEDEKCFHELLE
-72 KNKNGKKFR
+72 KNKDGKKFR

-135 EKELGFNDKKDI
+135 EKELGFKDKKDI

-160 ARVDH
+160 ERVDH
-165 FSKVITEQSKRLGQW
+165 FSKIITEQSKRLGQW

-186 YYTNTEENITSI
+186 YYTNTEENITAI
-198 WYFLKKC
+198 WHFLKKC
-205 HEKGMIEQ
+205 HEKGMLEK

-237 KQLVHKAVYFKLPL
+237 KQLVHKAVFFKLPL
-251 IGTDS
+251 VGTDS

-297 RNALSILG
+297 RNALSMIG
-305 DDKVEVV
+305 DDKIEVV
-312 DSFKGEKLVG
+312 ESFKGDKLVG
-322 LKYETCFP
+322 LEYETCFP
-330 EFEAQKDI
+330 EFENQKEI
-338 DHRVVAWEDVS
+338 DHKVVAWEEVS

-381 IDDEGVIIDGFGFMI
+381 IDDEGIIMGGFGFMT
-396 GHNTKEVAALVF
+396 GHNTKEVAELVF
-408 DELEKRNKLYK
+408 EELEKRNKLYK
-419 VEEHEHSYPV
+419 IEEHEHSYPV

-455 LIEAA
+455 LIEAS

-471 KRMEDWLKN
+471 KRMEDWLNN

-500 CEECGKITVV
+500 CEECQKVTVV
-510 GSREELKKLAVDPKK
+510 GSREELKELAVEPKK

-532 HRPWIDE
+532 HRPWIDD

-546 CGKHVKRIKE
+546 CGKHIVRIKE

-600 FYSLLFMSVVLED
+600 FYSLLFMSVVLEEK
-613 RAPYESVLT
+613 APYESVLT

-647 EEIGADPI
+647 EQIGADPI

-662 QVNNDVRFGFN
+662 QGNNDVRFGFN

-686 NIYVFFNTYAIIDMP
+686 NIYVFFNTYAVLDMP

-723 LNKFI
+723 LNKFLS
-728 AVARKEMDNYQVQN
+728 VANKEMNNYQVQN
-742 LVREFE
+742 LVKEFE
-748 ILVDDISNF
+748 IFVDDISNF

-764 RFWKIGEDSDK
+764 RFWKIGEDADK
-775 LQVYYLLYTAIK
+775 KQVYFLLYTAIK
-787 KMTQIM
+787 KMAQVM
-793 APIIPF
+793 APVIPF

-809 RSFEPDEAKSV
+809 RSFEPDETKSV

-825 PTTVAEY
+825 PTPAQEY
-832 EDEDILNEVEEIRK
+832 EDEEILKEVDEIRK
-846 IIALGLMLRNEKQL
+846 VIALGLMLRNEKQL
-860 KVRQPLNTMYVT
+860 KVRQPLNTMYV
-872 SQKNIEQS
+872 SSDNNIEQS
-880 LKDFENIIK
+880 LKDFESIIK
-889 EELNIKKIELIKDE
+889 EELNIKKIELLEDE
-903 SILNDEYLM
+903 TILNDEYLM
-912 VNFKVAGK
+912 VNFKVAGR

-926 QNFKEKIEKLSEI
+926 QSFKEKIEGLNAE
-939 EMQELVAKFNDEKIA
+939 EMDELVQKFNDESVT
-954 EIEISE
+954 EIEVE
-960 YGKLPKD
+960 GFGTFEKEVFLKNMKPKS
-967 VFIKAMRPKAH
+967 H
-978 IVVIKDSGYTIALDT
+978 IVVIKEGSYCIALDT

-1010 TLQVLRKEAGLKVE
+1010 TLQVLRKDAGLKVE
-1024 QRITL
+1024 QKIVL
-1029 SLKTEGNLM
+1029 SLQTEGRLFSQ
-1038 KKVLETYL
+1038 VLEKYIE
-1046 DKIIADT
+1046 KITADT
-1053 LTEKFVQTKIE
+1053 LTEEYLTTAITS
-1064 NPDIEKEMEINGENI
+1064 PDIEKEVEINGE
-1079 KVQIKGL
+1079 KVLVQIKGI

>member
-1 MIFKKYI
+1 
-8 IFGVKFHKKILL
+8 
-20 LCKECDKIFSIS
+20 
-32 LIEEGYVY
+32 

-50 IDMEHDVMKF
+50 IGMEHDVMKF

-186 YYTNTEENITSI
+186 YYTNTEENITAI

-381 IDDEGVIIDGFGFMI
+381 IDDEGVIIDGFGFMT

-742 LVREFE
+742 LVKEFE

-1029 SLKTEGNLM
+1029 SLQTEGNLM

-1064 NPDIEKEMEINGENI
+1064 NPDIEKEIEINDENI

>member
-1 MIFKKYI
+1 M
-8 IFGVKFHKKILL
+8 
-20 LCKECDKIFSIS
+20 E
-32 LIEEGYVY
+32 
-40 MKKVEPNFNF
+40 KVEPNFNF
-50 IDMEHDVMKF
+50 IDMEHKIMNF
-60 WEDEKCFQELLE
+60 WEEEKCFQELLE
-72 KNKNGKKFR
+72 KNKNGKKFK

-101 TLKDIYIRYKGMNGY
+101 TIKDIYIRYKGMNGY

-135 EKELGFNDKKDI
+135 EKELGFKDKKDI

-160 ARVDH
+160 ERVER
-165 FSKVITEQSKRLGQW
+165 FSKTITEQSKRLGQW
-180 MDWDNS
+180 MDWNNS
-186 YYTNTEENITSI
+186 YYTNTEENITAI
-198 WYFLKKC
+198 WHFLKKC

-237 KQLVHKAVYFKLPL
+237 KQMVHKAVFFKLPL
-251 IGTDS
+251 VGTDS

-278 ENDYVK
+278 EIDYFK

-297 RNALSILG
+297 KNALNMIG
-305 DDKVEVV
+305 DDKIEIVEN
-312 DSFKGEKLVG
+312 FKGDKLVG
-322 LKYETCFP
+322 LEYETCFP
-330 EFEAQKDI
+330 EFEKQKEI
-338 DHRVVAWEDVS
+338 EHKIVAWEDVS

-370 GKREGLPVVIP
+370 GKRENLPVVIP
-381 IDDEGVIIDGFGFMI
+381 IDDEGVIVEGFGFMT
-396 GHNTKEVAALVF
+396 GHGTKEVAELVF
-408 DELEKRNKLYK
+408 EELNKRNKLYM

-429 CWRCKSEVVFKA
+429 CWRCKNEVVFKA
-441 VREWHINSDKIRDK
+441 VREWQINSEKIRPQ

-460 RTVKWTPDFAG
+460 KTVKWTPDFAG

-500 CEECGKITVV
+500 CEECNEITVV

-546 CGKHVKRIKE
+546 CGKQVKRITE

-573 YFTDK
+573 YFSDR

-600 FYSLLFMSVVLED
+600 FYSLLFMSVVLEE

-622 YSAVVKE
+622 YNAVIKE
-629 DGGKFSKSG
+629 DGSKFSKSG

-647 EEIGADPI
+647 EKIGADPI
-655 RYLYAGA
+655 RYLYASA
-662 QVNNDVRFGFN
+662 QLNNDVRFGFN

-686 NIYVFFNTYAIIDMP
+686 NIYVFFNTYAILDMP
-701 NLKDYKLDMSK
+701 NLKDYQLDMSK

-723 LNKFI
+723 LNKFLKI
-728 AVARKEMDNYQVQN
+728 AKEKMDNYQAPD
-742 LVREFE
+742 LVKEFE
-748 ILVDDISNF
+748 VFVDDISNF

-764 RFWKIGEDSDK
+764 RFWKIGEDEDK
-775 LQVYYLLYTAIK
+775 LQVYYLLYTVIK
-787 KMTQIM
+787 KMTQVI

-809 RSFEPDEAKSV
+809 RSFEPNEVKSV

-825 PTTVAEY
+825 PTPVSEY
-832 EDEDILNEVEEIRK
+832 EDKEMLKEVEEIRK
-846 IIALGLMLRNEKQL
+846 VIGLGLMLRNEKQL
-860 KVRQPLNTMYVT
+860 KVRQPLNKLYVSSEKDIET
-872 SQKNIEQS
+872 SI
-880 LKDFENIIK
+880 KDFENIIK
-889 EELNIKKIELIKDE
+889 EELNIKNIELLKDE
-903 SILNDEYLM
+903 AVLNDEYLM
-912 VNFKVAGK
+912 VNFKVAGR

-926 QNFKEKIEKLSEI
+926 QSFKEKIESLNDE
-939 EMQELVAKFNDEKIA
+939 EMQKLVAKFNNETIT
-954 EIEISE
+954 EIEVE
-960 YGKLPKD
+960 GFGALEKD
-967 VFIKAMRPKAH
+967 VFVKNMKPKSH
-978 IVVIKDSGYTIALDT
+978 IVVIKEGDYTIALDT
-993 ILTEELI
+993 ILTEDLI

-1024 QRITL
+1024 ERINL
-1029 SLKTEGNLM
+1029 SVQTQGKLM
-1038 KKVLETYL
+1038 EKVLGNYGE
-1046 DKIIADT
+1046 KITADT
-1053 LTEKFVQTKIE
+1053 LTEDFSKEIIA
-1064 NPDIEKEMEINGENI
+1064 NPVIEKDIEINGK
-1079 KVQIKGL
+1079 KVTIQIAKA

>member
-1 MIFKKYI
+1 
-8 IFGVKFHKKILL
+8 
-20 LCKECDKIFSIS
+20 
-32 LIEEGYVY
+32 

-50 IDMEHDVMKF
+50 IDMEHKIMNF
-60 WEDEKCFQELLE
+60 WEEEKCFQELLE
-72 KNKNGKKFR
+72 KNKDGKKFK

-101 TLKDIYIRYKGMNGY
+101 TIKDIYIRYKGMNGY

-135 EKELGFNDKKDI
+135 EKELGFKDKKDI

-160 ARVDH
+160 ERVDR
-165 FSKVITEQSKRLGQW
+165 FSKTITDQSKRLGQW

-198 WYFLKKC
+198 WHFLKKC

-237 KQLVHKAVYFKLPL
+237 KQMVHKAVYFKLPL
-251 IGTDS
+251 VGTDS

-278 ENDYVK
+278 EIDYVK
-284 VKVKSDDKYLIMG
+284 VKVKSDEKYLIMG
-297 RNALSILG
+297 KNALNMVG
-305 DDKVEVV
+305 DDKIEVV
-312 DSFKGEKLVG
+312 DSFKGDKLVG
-322 LKYETCFP
+322 LEYETCFP
-330 EFEAQKDI
+330 EMEKQKDI
-338 DHRVVAWEDVS
+338 DHKIVAWEEVS

-370 GKREGLPVVIP
+370 GKRENLSVVIP
-381 IDDEGVIIDGFGFMI
+381 IDDEGVIVNGFGFMT
-396 GHNTKEVAALVF
+396 GHNTKEVAELVF
-408 DELEKRNKLYK
+408 EELKKRDKLYMI
-419 VEEHEHSYPV
+419 EEHEHSYPV

-441 VREWHINSDKIRDK
+441 VREWQINSEKIRPQ

-460 RTVKWTPDFAG
+460 KTVKWTPDFAG
-471 KRMEDWLKN
+471 KRMEDWLRN

-500 CEECGKITVV
+500 CDECGEITVV

-532 HRPWIDE
+532 HRPWIDD

-546 CGKHVKRIKE
+546 CGKHVKRITE

-600 FYSLLFMSVVLED
+600 FYSLLFMSVVLEE

-622 YSAVVKE
+622 YNAVIKE
-629 DGGKFSKSG
+629 DGSKFSKSG

-647 EEIGADPI
+647 EKIGADPI
-655 RYLYAGA
+655 RYLYASA
-662 QVNNDVRFGFN
+662 QLNNDVRFGFN

-686 NIYVFFNTYAIIDMP
+686 NIYVFFNTYAILDMP
-701 NLKDYKLDMSK
+701 NLKDYKLNMSK

-723 LNKFI
+723 VNKFL
-728 AVARKEMDNYQVQN
+728 ATAKTLMDNYQAPD
-742 LVREFE
+742 LVKEFE
-748 ILVDDISNF
+748 VLVDDISNF

-764 RFWKIGEDSDK
+764 RFWKIGEDEDK

-787 KMTQIM
+787 KMTQVI

-825 PTTVAEY
+825 PTSVAEY
-832 EDEDILNEVEEIRK
+832 EDKEILKEVEEMRK
-846 IIALGLMLRNEKQL
+846 VIGLGLMLRNEKQL
-860 KVRQPLNTMYVT
+860 KVRQPLNKLYV
-872 SQKNIEQS
+872 SSEKDIENS
-880 LKDFENIIK
+880 INNFENIIK
-889 EELNIKKIELIKDE
+889 EELNIKNIELLKDE
-903 SILNDEYLM
+903 AVLNDEYLM
-912 VNFKVAGK
+912 VNFKVAGR

-926 QNFKEKIEKLSEI
+926 QSFKEKIEKLNDK
-939 EMQELVAKFNDEKIA
+939 EMQELVAKFNDESIK
-954 EIEISE
+954 EIEIDGFGTFE
-960 YGKLPKD
+960 KD
-967 VFIKAMRPKAH
+967 VFIKDMKPKSH
-978 IVVIKDSGYTIALDT
+978 IVVIKEGDYTIALDT

-1010 TLQVLRKEAGLKVE
+1010 TLQVLRKDAGLKVE
-1024 QRITL
+1024 QRINLSVQTAGTL
-1029 SLKTEGNLM
+1029 ME
-1038 KKVLETYL
+1038 KVLANYVE
-1046 DKIIADT
+1046 KITADT
-1053 LTEKFVQTKIE
+1053 LTENFSRESIANTV
-1064 NPDIEKEMEINGENI
+1064 IEKEIEINGEKI
-1079 KVQIKGL
+1079 TIQIAEA